1 MSIKACCS
9 YINITINN
17 RVSYRKENKM
27 LKKISSILLA
37 TTMLFT
43 AIGNINIRAEAND
56 DVIDYISP
64 NEAYSNFKD
73 KSFFYKVRYNSVFAG
88 YDLGTYIAWYANL
101 EDYGFKGVKKGFFD
115 EENPDR
121 IVHEVKD
128 EDTGAVVQTYKSM
141 INADARD
148 GQNRDFMNMPTF
160 NLSSLDY
167 GLYNKITKKFVSK
180 KNTPIKFMPERD
192 LSDVAYP
199 EIADGQS
206 KTVRLVCKDKY
217 WMANLSRV
225 GDKYKI
231 KVYLTTYEKSK
242 IEEIKYSYK
251 IAGKEIIK
259 EDAQEKTV
267 EHYDYDGEKIT
278 YKLKEAEIQLDKLTQ
293 YINIDLKKENYPNT
307 NRNGTFK
314 LEIMIDPS
322 FHSDFSS
329 DTIGLKKLNIRG
341 YPLFLSKKPYT
352 KKIEDLFTKQIFANS
367 DSSDNI
373 FSFRKNGGYNVE
385 DQYRY
390 TIDGSDPTID
400 SKELYYFGDAYDKDG
415 QGLPTYNLSINESK
429 NGVGREG
436 ISNQYLE
443 GGKLT
448 IKVRSFR
455 DGQPSSGI
463 FSYELKVNKRSID
476 VATNLKVVKIKFN
489 GQSKSFDLANIGIN
503 RYVFDEN
510 MGIAPLYYDTR
521 AEIKKI
527 NITDTIKEKLKNKK
541 IGRYYPLSISLLDKD
556 GKPADIPNGW
566 ENEQLKDYTKGKPL
580 LTLSLLNLD
589 ENEVE
594 PLKLNNSLKL
604 YEIKDDGN
612 IQEVVDDYNIEL
624 AKYGLKVVSGKLNAK
639 IPIDKPVSKY
649 IMAEENS
656 YTEPVVEDL
665 NKLKT
670 NTNKEIDKLPN
681 LSTEEKTKYK
691 SRVNSAT
698 TKAEVEKIL
707 KEAKDADDK
716 EAKEANDKEANKA
729 EVYSVP
735 VRMLQA
741 HSDTASMGE
750 KALDGNAIVRKK
762 DNKYS
767 YEVAFKGLEFM
778 NMYGHL
784 WGLNIYDSSFTSSK
798 SEARVLK
805 KFMDKNLK
813 GKQMEFP
820 KVYAFDKNSK
830 ENTINIE
837 VYVDAMDAI
846 KNNAQSYDDIVKGAG
861 RQNARLFLDWSKAK
875 KVEDN
880 QGNDSDNQGNDSNE
894 VAKRLAGDD
903 RYETA
908 IKISK
913 DNFKS
918 ADTVVLASG
927 TNSADALAASS
938 LATSKSAPILLTK
951 RKKIGKNVFDEIKR
965 LNANNVIVVGG
976 KVSISEK
983 VVSDLKN
990 KNITV
995 KRLAGDNR
1003 YETSYEIAKELLKSN
1018 KAKEAIIV
1026 NGFKNADA
1034 LSVSSL
1040 ATKENLPILLNDGNR
1055 LSKDI
1060 KNIVGDSNIKK
1071 MYIIGGRA
1079 SLPRR
1084 IEDNIKALD
1093 VEYERLAG
1101 EDRYETSS
1109 KIAKY
1114 AYENSDKVILASGE
1128 NSIDALAA
1136 GVLTKMEKAP
1146 MLLVQKRRIPK
1157 SISNR
1162 IEESKA
1168 KKFLLIGGEKTISD
1182 RVKDKVEGLLK

>member
-1 MSIKACCS
+1 
-9 YINITINN
+9 
-17 RVSYRKENKM
+17 M

-37 TTMLFT
+37 TTMLFAAT
-43 AIGNINIRAEAND
+43 GYINIRAEAND
-56 DVIDYISP
+56 DVIDYIAP
-64 NEAYSNFKD
+64 NEAYSNFAD
-73 KSFFYKVRYNSVFAG
+73 KSFFYKVRYNSVFEG
-88 YDLGTYIAWYANL
+88 EGKDLGTYIAWYANL
-101 EDYGFKGVKKGFFD
+101 EDYGITGVKKGLFD

-121 IVHEVKD
+121 IVHEEKD
-128 EDTGAVVQTYKSM
+128 EDTGVVEQTYKSM
-141 INADARD
+141 INADAQD
-148 GQNRDFMNMPTF
+148 EQNRDFMNISAY
-160 NLSSLDY
+160 NLNSLDY

-180 KNTPIKFMPERD
+180 KNMPIKFMPERE

-217 WMANLSRV
+217 WMAKLSRE

-231 KVYLTTYEKSK
+231 KVYLTTSEKRNR
-242 IEEIKYSYK
+242 EEFNKEEFKYSYK
-251 IAGKEIIK
+251 IANKEIIK

-267 EHYDYDGEKIT
+267 EHYDYDGKKII

-307 NRNGTFK
+307 NHNGTFK
-314 LEIMIDPS
+314 MEVMIDPS
-322 FHSDFSS
+322 FDSDFTS
-329 DTIGLKKLNIRG
+329 DTIGLKKLEITG
-341 YPLFLSKKPYT
+341 YPFGYS
-352 KKIEDLFTKQIFANS
+352 KKIEDLFTEQIFDNS
-367 DSSDNI
+367 DGSENE

-385 DQYRY
+385 DEYRY
-390 TIDGSDPTID
+390 TIDGSEPTIN
-400 SKELYYFGDAYDKDG
+400 SKELYYSGDAYNKDG
-415 QGLPTYNLSINESK
+415 QGMPTYKLSINESK

-436 ISNQYLE
+436 ISNQYLD

-455 DGQPSSGI
+455 DGQPSSKV
-463 FSYELKVNKRSID
+463 FTYDLKVSKRSID
-476 VATNLKVVKIKFN
+476 VASDLKVVKINFN

-503 RYVFDEN
+503 AYVFDN
-510 MGIAPLYYDTR
+510 TGIAPLYYDTR
-521 AEIKKI
+521 AEINKI
-527 NITDTIKEKLKNKK
+527 DIDNTIKEKLKNKK

-556 GKPADIPNGW
+556 GKTADIPNGW
-566 ENEQLKDYTKGKPL
+566 KNEQLESHTKGKPL
-580 LTLSLLNLD
+580 LALSLLKLD

-594 PLKLNNSLKL
+594 PLKLNNNLKL
-604 YEIKDDGN
+604 YEIKDDGS
-612 IQEVVDDYNIEL
+612 IQEVIDDYNAGL
-624 AKYGLKVVSGKLNAK
+624 FKYGLKVVSGKLNAK

-665 NKLKT
+665 NELKT
-670 NTNKEIDKLPN
+670 NTNKEIDKLSN
-681 LSTEEKTKYK
+681 LSNEEKTKYK
-691 SRVNSAT
+691 NRVNSAT

-707 KEAKDADDK
+707 K

-750 KALDGNAIVRKK
+750 KALDGNVIVRKK

-767 YEVAFKGLEFM
+767 YEVSFKGLEFM

-830 ENTINIE
+830 EDTIHIE

-846 KNNAQSYDDIVKGAG
+846 KNNAQSYEDIVKGAG
-861 RQNARLFLDWSKAK
+861 RQNARLVLDWSKAK

-880 QGNDSDNQGNDSNE
+880 QGNDSNE
-894 VAKRLAGDD
+894 VVKRLAGDD

-951 RKKIGKNVFDEIKR
+951 RNEIGKNVFDEIKR

-983 VVSDLKN
+983 VVSDLKD

-1026 NGFKNADA
+1026 NGFKNVDA

-1060 KNIVGDSNIKK
+1060 KNIVEDSNIKK
-1071 MYIIGGRA
+1071 MYIIGGRT

-1093 VEYERLAG
+1093 IEYERLAG

>member
-1 MSIKACCS
+1 
-9 YINITINN
+9 
-17 RVSYRKENKM
+17 M

-43 AIGNINIRAEAND
+43 AIGYINVRAEAND
-56 DVIDYISP
+56 DVIDYIAP
-64 NEAYSNFKD
+64 NEAYSNFAD
-73 KSFFYKVRYNSVFAG
+73 KSFFYKVRYNSVFNG
-88 YDLGTYIAWYANL
+88 RNLGTYIAWYANL
-101 EDYGFKGVKKGFFD
+101 EDYGIPGVKKGLFD

-121 IVHEVKD
+121 IVHEEKD
-128 EDTGAVVQTYKSM
+128 EDTGVVEQTYKSM
-141 INADARD
+141 INADAQD
-148 GQNRDFMNMPTF
+148 EQNRDFMNISAY
-160 NLSSLDY
+160 NLNSLDY

-180 KNTPIKFMPERD
+180 KNTPIKFMPERE

-217 WMANLSRV
+217 WIANLSRE

-231 KVYLTTYEKSK
+231 KVYLTTSEKGK
-242 IEEIKYSYK
+242 TEEFKYSYK
-251 IAGKEIIK
+251 IANKEIIK

-267 EHYDYDGEKIT
+267 EHYDYYGEKII
-278 YKLKEAEIQLDKLTQ
+278 YKLKEAEIQLDRLTQ
-293 YINIDLKKENYPNT
+293 YINIDLNKENYSNT
-307 NRNGTFK
+307 NHNGTFK
-314 LEIMIDPS
+314 MEVMIDPS
-322 FHSDFSS
+322 FDSDFTS
-329 DTIGLKKLNIRG
+329 DTIGLKKLEITG
-341 YPLFLSKKPYT
+341 YPFGYS
-352 KKIEDLFTKQIFANS
+352 KKIEDLFTEQIFDNS
-367 DSSDNI
+367 DGSENE

-385 DQYRY
+385 DEYRY
-390 TIDGSDPTID
+390 TIDGSEPTIN
-400 SKELYYFGDAYDKDG
+400 SKELYYSGDAYNKDG
-415 QGLPTYNLSINESK
+415 QGMPTYKLSINESK

-436 ISNQYLE
+436 ISNQYLD

-455 DGQPSSGI
+455 DGQPSSKV
-463 FSYELKVNKRSID
+463 FTYDLKVSKRSID
-476 VATNLKVVKIKFN
+476 VASDLKVVKIKFN

-503 RYVFDEN
+503 AYVFDN
-510 MGIAPLYYDTR
+510 TGIAPLYYDTR
-521 AEIKKI
+521 AEINKI
-527 NITDTIKEKLKNKK
+527 DIDNTIKEKLKNKK

-556 GKPADIPNGW
+556 GKTADIPNGW
-566 ENEQLKDYTKGKPL
+566 KNEQLESHTKGKPL
-580 LTLSLLNLD
+580 LALSLLKLD

-594 PLKLNNSLKL
+594 PLKLNNNLKL
-604 YEIKDDGN
+604 YEIKDDGS
-612 IQEVVDDYNIEL
+612 IQEVIDDYNAGL
-624 AKYGLKVVSGKLNAK
+624 FKYGLKVVSGKLNAK

-665 NKLKT
+665 NELKT
-670 NTNKEIDKLPN
+670 NTNKEIDKLSN
-681 LSTEEKTKYK
+681 LSNEEKTKYK
-691 SRVNSAT
+691 NRVNSAT

-707 KEAKDADDK
+707 K

-750 KALDGNAIVRKK
+750 KALDGNVIVRKK

-767 YEVAFKGLEFM
+767 YEVSFKGLEFM

-830 ENTINIE
+830 EDTIHIE

-846 KNNAQSYDDIVKGAG
+846 KNNAQSYEDIVKGAG
-861 RQNARLFLDWSKAK
+861 RQNARLVLDWSKAK

-880 QGNDSDNQGNDSNE
+880 QGNDSNE
-894 VAKRLAGDD
+894 VVKRLAGDD

-951 RKKIGKNVFDEIKR
+951 RNEIGKNVFDEIKR

-983 VVSDLKN
+983 VVSDLKD

-1026 NGFKNADA
+1026 NGFKNVDA

-1060 KNIVGDSNIKK
+1060 KNIVEDSNIKK
-1071 MYIIGGRA
+1071 MYIIGGRT

-1093 VEYERLAG
+1093 IEYERLAG

>member
-1 MSIKACCS
+1 
-9 YINITINN
+9 
-17 RVSYRKENKM
+17 M

-43 AIGNINIRAEAND
+43 ATGYINIRAEAND
-56 DVIDYISP
+56 DVIDYIAP
-64 NEAYSNFKD
+64 NEAYSNFAD
-73 KSFFYKVRYNSVFAG
+73 KSFFYKVRYNSVFEG
-88 YDLGTYIAWYANL
+88 EGKDLGTYIAWYANL
-101 EDYGFKGVKKGFFD
+101 EDYGITGVKKGLFD

-121 IVHEVKD
+121 IVHEEKD
-128 EDTGAVVQTYKSM
+128 EDTGVVEQTYKSM
-141 INADARD
+141 INADAQD
-148 GQNRDFMNMPTF
+148 EQNRDFMNISAY
-160 NLSSLDY
+160 NLNSLDY

-180 KNTPIKFMPERD
+180 KNMPIKFMPERE

-217 WMANLSRV
+217 WMAKLSRE

-231 KVYLTTYEKSK
+231 KVYLTTSEKRNR
-242 IEEIKYSYK
+242 EEFNKEEFKYSYK
-251 IAGKEIIK
+251 IANKEIIK

-267 EHYDYDGEKIT
+267 EHYDYDGKKII

-293 YINIDLKKENYPNT
+293 YINIDLNKENYPNT
-307 NRNGTFK
+307 NHNGTFK
-314 LEIMIDPS
+314 MEVMIDPS
-322 FHSDFSS
+322 FDSDFSS
-329 DTIGLKKLNIRG
+329 DTIGLKKLTIMG
-341 YPLFLSKKPYT
+341 YPFGYS
-352 KKIEDLFTKQIFANS
+352 KKIEDLFTKQIFDNS
-367 DSSDNI
+367 DGSHNK

-385 DQYRY
+385 DEYRY
-390 TIDGSDPTID
+390 TIDGSEPTIN

-415 QGLPTYNLSINESK
+415 QGLPTYNLFINESE

-436 ISNQYLE
+436 ISNQYLD

-455 DGQPSSGI
+455 DGQPSSKV
-463 FSYELKVNKRSID
+463 FTYDLKVSKRSID
-476 VATNLKVVKIKFN
+476 VASDLKVVKIKFN

-503 RYVFDEN
+503 SYVFDN
-510 MGIAPLYYDTR
+510 AGIAPLYYDTR
-521 AEIKKI
+521 AEINKI
-527 NITDTIKEKLKNKK
+527 DIDNTIKEKLKNKK

-556 GKPADIPNGW
+556 GKTADIPNGW
-566 ENEQLKDYTKGKPL
+566 KNEQLKTYTKGKPL
-580 LTLSLLNLD
+580 LALSLLKLD

-594 PLKLNNSLKL
+594 PLKLNNNLKL
-604 YEIKDDGN
+604 YEIKDDGS
-612 IQEVVDDYNIEL
+612 IQEVVDDYNKGL
-624 AKYGLKVVSGKLNAK
+624 AKYGLKVVSGKLNAR

-649 IMAEENS
+649 IIAEENS

-665 NKLKT
+665 NELKT
-670 NTNKEIDKLPN
+670 NTNKEIDKLSN
-681 LSTEEKTKYK
+681 LSNEEKTKYK
-691 SRVNSAT
+691 NRVNSAT

-707 KEAKDADDK
+707 K

-750 KALDGNAIVRKK
+750 KALDGNVIVRKK

-767 YEVAFKGLEFM
+767 YEVSFKGLEFM

-830 ENTINIE
+830 EDTINIE

-861 RQNARLFLDWSKAK
+861 RQNARLVLDWSKAK
-875 KVEDN
+875 KVD
-880 QGNDSDNQGNDSNE
+880 DNQGNDSNE
-894 VAKRLAGDD
+894 VVKRLAGDD

-951 RKKIGKNVFDEIKR
+951 RNEIGKNVFDEIKR

-983 VVSDLKN
+983 VVSDLKD

-1018 KAKEAIIV
+1018 KAKEVIIV
-1026 NGFKNADA
+1026 NGFKNVDA

-1060 KNIVGDSNIKK
+1060 KNIVEDSNIKK
-1071 MYIIGGRA
+1071 MYIIGGRT

-1093 VEYERLAG
+1093 IEYERLAG

>member
-1 MSIKACCS
+1 
-9 YINITINN
+9 
-17 RVSYRKENKM
+17 M

-43 AIGNINIRAEAND
+43 ATGYINIRVEAND
-56 DVIDYISP
+56 DVIDYIAP
-64 NEAYSNFKD
+64 NEAYSNFAD
-73 KSFFYKVRYNSVFAG
+73 KSFFYKVRYNSVFNG
-88 YDLGTYIAWYANL
+88 RNLGTYIAWYANL
-101 EDYGFKGVKKGFFD
+101 EDYGIPGVKKGLFD

-121 IVHEVKD
+121 IVHEERD
-128 EDTGAVVQTYKSM
+128 EDTGVVEQTYKSM
-141 INADARD
+141 INADAQD
-148 GQNRDFMNMPTF
+148 EQNRDFMNISAY
-160 NLSSLDY
+160 NLNSLDY

-180 KNTPIKFMPERD
+180 KNMPIKFMPERE

-217 WMANLSRV
+217 WMAKLSRE

-231 KVYLTTYEKSK
+231 KVYLTTSEKGK
-242 IEEIKYSYK
+242 TEEFKYSYK
-251 IAGKEIIK
+251 IANKEIIK

-267 EHYDYDGEKIT
+267 EHYDYDGEKII

-293 YINIDLKKENYPNT
+293 YINIDLNKENYPNT
-307 NRNGTFK
+307 NHNGTFK
-314 LEIMIDPS
+314 MEVMIDPS
-322 FHSDFSS
+322 FDSDFTS
-329 DTIGLKKLNIRG
+329 DTIGLKKLKITG
-341 YPLFLSKKPYT
+341 YPFGYS
-352 KKIEDLFTKQIFANS
+352 KKIEDLFTEQIFDNS
-367 DSSDNI
+367 DGSENE

-385 DQYRY
+385 DEYRY
-390 TIDGSDPTID
+390 TIDGSEPTIN
-400 SKELYYFGDAYDKDG
+400 SKELYYFGDAYNKDG
-415 QGLPTYNLSINESK
+415 QGMPTYKLSINESK

-436 ISNQYLE
+436 ISNQYLD

-455 DGQPSSGI
+455 DGQPSSKV
-463 FSYELKVNKRSID
+463 FTYDLKVSKRSID
-476 VATNLKVVKIKFN
+476 VASDLKVVKIKFN

-503 RYVFDEN
+503 AYVFDN
-510 MGIAPLYYDTR
+510 TGIAPLYYDTR
-521 AEIKKI
+521 AEINKI
-527 NITDTIKEKLKNKK
+527 DIDNTIKEKLKNKK

-556 GKPADIPNGW
+556 GKTADIPNGW
-566 ENEQLKDYTKGKPL
+566 KNEQLESHTKGKPL
-580 LTLSLLNLD
+580 LALSLLKLD

-594 PLKLNNSLKL
+594 PLKLNNNLKL
-604 YEIKDDGN
+604 YEIKDDGS
-612 IQEVVDDYNIEL
+612 IQEVIDDYNAGL
-624 AKYGLKVVSGKLNAK
+624 FKYGLKVVSGKLNAK

-665 NKLKT
+665 NELKT
-670 NTNKEIDKLPN
+670 NTNKEIDKLSN
-681 LSTEEKTKYK
+681 LSNEEKTKYK
-691 SRVNSAT
+691 NRVNSAT

-707 KEAKDADDK
+707 K

-750 KALDGNAIVRKK
+750 KALDGNVIVRKK

-767 YEVAFKGLEFM
+767 YEVSFKGLEFM

-830 ENTINIE
+830 EDTIHIE

-861 RQNARLFLDWSKAK
+861 RQNARLVLDWSKAK
-875 KVEDN
+875 KVD
-880 QGNDSDNQGNDSNE
+880 DNQGNDSNE
-894 VAKRLAGDD
+894 VVKRLAGDD

-951 RKKIGKNVFDEIKR
+951 RNEIGKNVFDEIKR

-1026 NGFKNADA
+1026 NGFKNVDA

-1060 KNIVGDSNIKK
+1060 KNIVEDSNIKK
-1071 MYIIGGRA
+1071 MYIIGGRT

-1093 VEYERLAG
+1093 IEYERLAG

-1114 AYENSDKVILASGE
+1114 AYENSDKAILASGE

>member
-1 MSIKACCS
+1 MFKF
-9 YINITINN
+9 
-17 RVSYRKENKM
+17 
-27 LKKISSILLA
+27 KKIASSVLA
-37 TTMLFT
+37 TVLFFSGSIVSF
-43 AIGNINIRAEAND
+43 ADEGDNK
-56 DVIDYISP
+56 IDFLIPQY
-64 NEAYSNFKD
+64 AYSNLKD
-73 KSFFYKVRYNSVFAG
+73 KSFFHEVRPKYRALIESTVFNYNLPTYITKMTFGDKAIPLIVGDDVSGKKDVFSQETLITPLMGDQVDVEYGIYNNIQKKFISKKTTRVNFMEDTEDLPMDSEYPNFSEGESKVARFVDGSNYWLGTVKKENGGYKVTIEV
-88 YDLGTYIAWYANL
+88 D
-101 EDYGFKGVKKGFFD
+101 VKSKHDKNMG
-115 EENPDR
+115 
-121 IVHEVKD
+121 
-128 EDTGAVVQTYKSM
+128 
-141 INADARD
+141 
-148 GQNRDFMNMPTF
+148 MNM
-160 NLSSLDY
+160 NMDY
-167 GLYNKITKKFVSK
+167 YKGGEKLE
-180 KNTPIKFMPERD
+180 P
-192 LSDVAYP
+192 
-199 EIADGQS
+199 
-206 KTVRLVCKDKY
+206 KD
-217 WMANLSRV
+217 
-225 GDKYKI
+225 
-231 KVYLTTYEKSK
+231 
-242 IEEIKYSYK
+242 
-251 IAGKEIIK
+251 IK
-259 EDAQEKTV
+259 EDV
-267 EHYDYDGEKIT
+267 ETDSWFGGKFKASTGKIELVI
-278 YKLKEAEIQLDKLTQ
+278 KNLRDPIEITRKV
-293 YINIDLKKENYPNT
+293 T
-307 NRNGTFK
+307 NRNNEPWGESK
-314 LEIMIDPS
+314 LNLRIDPS
-322 FHSDFSS
+322 FDEKSFKEDSILMES
-329 DTIGLKKLNIRG
+329 KSIRG
-341 YPLFLSKKPYT
+341 FPYEDKMIDSGHEYFLENKFNNGPNTISM
-352 KKIEDLFTKQIFANS
+352 
-367 DSSDNI
+367 
-373 FSFRKNGGYNVE
+373 SFMKESGYNYK
-385 DQYRY
+385 DIYKY
-390 TIDGSDPTID
+390 TIDGTEPT
-400 SKELYYFGDAYDKDG
+400 L
-415 QGLPTYNLSINESK
+415 ESK
-429 NGVGREG
+429 VLKTNGAFKTLE
-436 ISNQYLE
+436 ISSDQGEIEELGTELIYGKYPD
-443 GGKLT
+443 GGKLK
-448 IKVRSFR
+448 IKIKSFR
-455 DGQPSSGI
+455 DGKPNSKTFVHTLTLDKLNVSSLEKEISLNGVKHI
-463 FSYELKVNKRSID
+463 SRIGVYENLFMKSIERTIYADTSID
-476 VATNLKVVKIKFN
+476 IKNINLDEKI
-489 GQSKSFDLANIGIN
+489 
-503 RYVFDEN
+503 
-510 MGIAPLYYDTR
+510 
-521 AEIKKI
+521 IKKI
-527 NITDTIKEKLKNKK
+527 NAKNIGRIYPVQISLVDSAGQAAEIPFGWNNEYINQKAEGKPILFTMIETLTENELKPIK
-541 IGRYYPLSISLLDKD
+541 IGNGNEISIYEVSES
-556 GKPADIPNGW
+556 GDI
-566 ENEQLKDYTKGKPL
+566 EK
-580 LTLSLLNLD
+580 
-589 ENEVE
+589 VE
-594 PLKLNNSLKL
+594 A
-604 YEIKDDGN
+604 EIKVVNKSIN
-612 IQEVVDDYNIEL
+612 I
-624 AKYGLKVVSGKLNAK
+624 KLPTK
-639 IPIDKPVSKY
+639 KPTSKY
-649 IMAEENS
+649 IIAEENS
-656 YTEPVVEDL
+656 YDKELDESKTTAKSEIDKLSKLSNEEKTKYKNRVNNATTKAEVEKILKEAKEANDKTVIEDL
-665 NKLKT
+665 DKLKT
-670 NTNKEIDKLPN
+670 DTNKEIDKLSK
-681 LSTEEKTKYK
+681 LSNEEKTKYK
-691 SRVNSAT
+691 NRVNSAT

-707 KEAKDADDK
+707 KEAR
-716 EAKEANDKEANKA
+716 EANDKEANKA
-729 EVYSVP
+729 EVYAVP
-735 VRMLQA
+735 ARMLQA

-750 KALDGNAIVRKK
+750 KALDGNVIVRKK

-767 YEVAFKGLEFM
+767 YEVTFKGLEFM

-830 ENTINIE
+830 EDTINIE

-861 RQNARLFLDWSKAK
+861 RQNARLILDWSKAK

-880 QGNDSDNQGNDSNE
+880 QGNDSNE
-894 VAKRLAGDD
+894 VVKRLAGDD

-951 RKKIGKNVFDEIKR
+951 RNEIGKNVFDEIKR

-1026 NGFKNADA
+1026 NGFKNVDA

-1071 MYIIGGRA
+1071 MYIIGGRT

-1093 VEYERLAG
+1093 IEYERLAG

>member
-1 MSIKACCS
+1 
-9 YINITINN
+9 
-17 RVSYRKENKM
+17 M

-37 TTMLFT
+37 TTMLLT
-43 AIGNINIRAEAND
+43 AIGYINIRAEAND
-56 DVIDYISP
+56 DVIDYIAP
-64 NEAYSNFKD
+64 NEAYSNFAD
-73 KSFFYKVRYNSVFAG
+73 KSFFYKVRYNSVFKG
-88 YDLGTYIAWYANL
+88 EDLGTYIAWYANL
-101 EDYGFKGVKKGFFD
+101 EDYGITGVKKGLFD

-128 EDTGAVVQTYKSM
+128 EDTGVVEQTYKSM
-141 INADARD
+141 INADAQD
-148 GQNRDFMNMPTF
+148 EQNRDFMNIPIY
-160 NLSSLDY
+160 NLNSLDY

-180 KNTPIKFMPERD
+180 KNMPIKFMPEKD
-192 LSDVAYP
+192 LSDIAYP

-217 WMANLSRV
+217 WMAKLSRE

-231 KVYLTTYEKSK
+231 KVYLTTSEKRNK
-242 IEEIKYSYK
+242 EEFNEEEFKYSYK
-251 IAGKEIIK
+251 IANKEIIK

-267 EHYDYDGEKIT
+267 EHYDYDGKKII
-278 YKLKEAEIQLDKLTQ
+278 YKLKEAEIRLDRLTQ

-307 NRNGTFK
+307 NHNGTFK
-314 LEIMIDPS
+314 MEVMIDPS
-322 FHSDFSS
+322 FDSDFSS
-329 DTIGLKKLNIRG
+329 DTIGLKKLTIMG
-341 YPLFLSKKPYT
+341 YPFGYS
-352 KKIEDLFTKQIFANS
+352 KKIEDLFTKQIFDNS
-367 DSSDNI
+367 YGSHNT

-385 DQYRY
+385 DEYRY
-390 TIDGSDPTID
+390 TIDGSDPTTD

-415 QGLPTYNLSINESK
+415 QGMPTYNLFINESK

-455 DGQPSSGI
+455 DGQPSSKV
-463 FSYELKVNKRSID
+463 FTYDLKVSKRSID

-503 RYVFDEN
+503 YYVFDETG
-510 MGIAPLYYDTR
+510 GIAPLYYDTR

-527 NITDTIKEKLKNKK
+527 DITDTIKEKLKNKK

-556 GKPADIPNGW
+556 GKTADIPNGW
-566 ENEQLKDYTKGKPL
+566 ENEQLKPYTKGKPL
-580 LTLSLLNLD
+580 LALSLLKLD

-612 IQEVVDDYNIEL
+612 IQEVVDDYNKGL
-624 AKYGLKVVSGKLNAK
+624 AKYGLKVVSGKLNAR

-665 NKLKT
+665 NELKT
-670 NTNKEIDKLPN
+670 NTNKEIDKLSN
-681 LSTEEKTKYK
+681 LSNEEKTKYK
-691 SRVNSAT
+691 NRVNSAT
-698 TKAEVEKIL
+698 TKADIEKIL
-707 KEAKDADDK
+707 K

-735 VRMLQA
+735 ARMLQA

-750 KALDGNAIVRKK
+750 KALDGNVIVRKK

-767 YEVAFKGLEFM
+767 YEVTFKGLEFM

-861 RQNARLFLDWSKAK
+861 RQNARLVLDWSKAK
-875 KVEDN
+875 KVD
-880 QGNDSDNQGNDSNE
+880 DNQGNDSNE
-894 VAKRLAGDD
+894 VVKRLAGDD

-951 RKKIGKNVFDEIKR
+951 RNEIGKNVFDEIKR

-995 KRLAGDNR
+995 KRLAGDSR

-1026 NGFKNADA
+1026 NGFKNVDA

-1071 MYIIGGRA
+1071 MYIIGGRT
-1079 SLPRR
+1079 SLPRK

-1093 VEYERLAG
+1093 IEYERLAG

>member
-1 MSIKACCS
+1 
-9 YINITINN
+9 
-17 RVSYRKENKM
+17 M
-27 LKKISSILLA
+27 LKKISSILLT

-43 AIGNINIRAEAND
+43 AIGYINIRAEAND
-56 DVIDYISP
+56 DVIDYIAP
-64 NEAYSNFKD
+64 NEAYSNFAD
-73 KSFFYKVRYNSVFAG
+73 KSFFYKVRYNSVFKG
-88 YDLGTYIAWYANL
+88 EGKDLGTYIAWYANL
-101 EDYGFKGVKKGFFD
+101 EDYGITGVKKGLFD

-121 IVHEVKD
+121 IVHEEKD
-128 EDTGAVVQTYKSM
+128 EDTGVVEQTYKSM
-141 INADARD
+141 INADAQD
-148 GQNRDFMNMPTF
+148 EQNRDFMNISMY
-160 NLSSLDY
+160 NLNSLDY
-167 GLYNKITKKFVSK
+167 GFYNKITKKFVSK
-180 KNTPIKFMPERD
+180 KNMPIKFMPERE

-217 WMANLSRV
+217 WMAKLSRE
-225 GDKYKI
+225 GEKYKI
-231 KVYLTTYEKSK
+231 KVYLTTSEKGK
-242 IEEIKYSYK
+242 TGEFKYSYK
-251 IAGKEIIK
+251 IANKEIIK

-267 EHYDYDGEKIT
+267 EHYDYDGEKII
-278 YKLKEAEIQLDKLTQ
+278 YKLKEAEIQLDSLTQ
-293 YINIDLKKENYPNT
+293 YINIDLNKENYPNT
-307 NRNGTFK
+307 NHNGTFK
-314 LEIMIDPS
+314 MEVMIDPS
-322 FHSDFSS
+322 FDSDFSS
-329 DTIGLKKLNIRG
+329 DTMGLKKLVITG
-341 YPLFLSKKPYT
+341 YPFGYS
-352 KKIEDLFTKQIFANS
+352 KKIEDLFTKQIFENS
-367 DSSDNI
+367 FSSENE

-385 DQYRY
+385 DEYRY
-390 TIDGSDPTID
+390 TIDGSEPTIN

-415 QGLPTYNLSINESK
+415 QGMPTYKLSINESK

-436 ISNQYLE
+436 ISNQYLD

-455 DGQPSSGI
+455 DGQPSSKV
-463 FSYELKVNKRSID
+463 FTYDLKVSKRSND

-503 RYVFDEN
+503 YYVFDEGG
-510 MGIAPLYYDTR
+510 GIAPLYYDTR

-527 NITDTIKEKLKNKK
+527 DIDNTIKEKLKNKK

-556 GKPADIPNGW
+556 GKAADIPNGW
-566 ENEQLKDYTKGKPL
+566 KNEQLKSHTKGKPL
-580 LTLSLLNLD
+580 LALSLLKLD

-594 PLKLNNSLKL
+594 PLKLNNTLKL
-604 YEIKDDGN
+604 YEIKDDGS
-612 IQEVVDDYNIEL
+612 IQEVIDDYN
-624 AKYGLKVVSGKLNAK
+624 AGPFKYGLKVVSGKLNAK
-639 IPIDKPVSKY
+639 IPIDKPVSRY

-665 NKLKT
+665 NELKT
-670 NTNKEIDKLPN
+670 NTNKEIDKLSN
-681 LSTEEKTKYK
+681 LSNEEKTKYK
-691 SRVNSAT
+691 NRVNSAT
-698 TKAEVEKIL
+698 TKADIEKIL
-707 KEAKDADDK
+707 K

-750 KALDGNAIVRKK
+750 KALEGNVIVRKK

-767 YEVAFKGLEFM
+767 YEVTFKGLEFM

-830 ENTINIE
+830 EDTIHIE

-861 RQNARLFLDWSKAK
+861 RQNARLVLDWSKAK

-880 QGNDSDNQGNDSNE
+880 QGNDSNE
-894 VAKRLAGDD
+894 VVKRLAGDD

-951 RKKIGKNVFDEIKR
+951 RNEIGKNVFDEIKR

-983 VVSDLKN
+983 VVSDLKD

-1026 NGFKNADA
+1026 NGFKNVDA

-1071 MYIIGGRA
+1071 MYIIGGRT

-1093 VEYERLAG
+1093 IEYERLAG

-1114 AYENSDKVILASGE
+1114 AYENSDKAILASGE

>member
-1 MSIKACCS
+1 
-9 YINITINN
+9 
-17 RVSYRKENKM
+17 M

-43 AIGNINIRAEAND
+43 AIGYINVRAEAND
-56 DVIDYISP
+56 DVIDYIAP
-64 NEAYSNFKD
+64 NEAYSNFAD
-73 KSFFYKVRYNSVFAG
+73 KSFFYKVRYNSVFNG
-88 YDLGTYIAWYANL
+88 RNLGTYIAWYANL
-101 EDYGFKGVKKGFFD
+101 EDYGIPGVKKGLFD

-121 IVHEVKD
+121 IVHEEKD
-128 EDTGAVVQTYKSM
+128 EDTGVVEQTYKSM
-141 INADARD
+141 INADAQD
-148 GQNRDFMNMPTF
+148 EQNRDFMNISAY
-160 NLSSLDY
+160 NLNSLDY

-180 KNTPIKFMPERD
+180 KNTPIKFMPERE

-217 WMANLSRV
+217 WMAKLSRE

-231 KVYLTTYEKSK
+231 KVYLTTSEKGK
-242 IEEIKYSYK
+242 TEEFKYSYK
-251 IAGKEIIK
+251 IANKEIIK

-267 EHYDYDGEKIT
+267 EHYDYYGEKII
-278 YKLKEAEIQLDKLTQ
+278 YKLKEAEIQLDRLTQ
-293 YINIDLKKENYPNT
+293 YINIDLNKENYSNT
-307 NRNGTFK
+307 NHNGTFK
-314 LEIMIDPS
+314 MEVMIDPS
-322 FHSDFSS
+322 FDSDFTS
-329 DTIGLKKLNIRG
+329 DTIGLKKLEITG
-341 YPLFLSKKPYT
+341 YPFGYS
-352 KKIEDLFTKQIFANS
+352 KKIEDLFTEQIFDNS
-367 DSSDNI
+367 DGSENE

-385 DQYRY
+385 DEYRY
-390 TIDGSDPTID
+390 TIDGSEPTIN
-400 SKELYYFGDAYDKDG
+400 SKELYYSGDAYNKDG
-415 QGLPTYNLSINESK
+415 QGMPTYKLSINESK

-436 ISNQYLE
+436 ISNQYLD

-455 DGQPSSGI
+455 DGQPSSKV
-463 FSYELKVNKRSID
+463 FTYDLKVSKRSID
-476 VATNLKVVKIKFN
+476 VTSDLKVVKIKFN

-503 RYVFDEN
+503 SYVFDN
-510 MGIAPLYYDTR
+510 FGSAPLYYDTR

-527 NITDTIKEKLKNKK
+527 DITDTIKEKLKNKK

-556 GKPADIPNGW
+556 GKTADIPNGW
-566 ENEQLKDYTKGKPL
+566 KNEQLESHTKGKPL
-580 LTLSLLNLD
+580 LALSLLKLD

-594 PLKLNNSLKL
+594 PLKLNNNLKL
-604 YEIKDDGN
+604 YEIKDDGS
-612 IQEVVDDYNIEL
+612 IQEVIDDYNAGL
-624 AKYGLKVVSGKLNAK
+624 FKYGLKVVSGKLNAK

-665 NKLKT
+665 NELKT
-670 NTNKEIDKLPN
+670 NTNKEIDKLSN
-681 LSTEEKTKYK
+681 LSNEEKSKYK
-691 SRVNSAT
+691 NRVNSAT

-707 KEAKDADDK
+707 K

-750 KALDGNAIVRKK
+750 KALDGNVIVRKK

-767 YEVAFKGLEFM
+767 YEVSFKGLEFM

-830 ENTINIE
+830 EDTIHIE

-846 KNNAQSYDDIVKGAG
+846 KNNAQSYEDIVKGAG
-861 RQNARLFLDWSKAK
+861 RQNARLVLDWSKAK

-880 QGNDSDNQGNDSNE
+880 QGNDSNE
-894 VAKRLAGDD
+894 VVKRLAGDD

-951 RKKIGKNVFDEIKR
+951 RNEIGKNVFDEIKR

-983 VVSDLKN
+983 VVSDLKD

-1026 NGFKNADA
+1026 NGFKNVDA

-1060 KNIVGDSNIKK
+1060 KNIVEDSNIKK
-1071 MYIIGGRA
+1071 MYIIGGRT

-1093 VEYERLAG
+1093 IEYERLAG

>member
-1 MSIKACCS
+1 
-9 YINITINN
+9 
-17 RVSYRKENKM
+17 M

-43 AIGNINIRAEAND
+43 ATGYINIRAEAND
-56 DVIDYISP
+56 DVIDYIAP
-64 NEAYSNFKD
+64 NEAYSNFAD
-73 KSFFYKVRYNSVFAG
+73 KSFFYKVRYNSVFEG
-88 YDLGTYIAWYANL
+88 EGKDLGTYIAWYANL
-101 EDYGFKGVKKGFFD
+101 EDYGITGVKKGLFD

-121 IVHEVKD
+121 IVHEEKD
-128 EDTGAVVQTYKSM
+128 EDTGVVEQTYKSM
-141 INADARD
+141 INADAQD
-148 GQNRDFMNMPTF
+148 EQNRDFMNISAY
-160 NLSSLDY
+160 NLNSLDY

-180 KNTPIKFMPERD
+180 KNTPIKFMPERE

-217 WMANLSRV
+217 WMAKLSRE

-231 KVYLTTYEKSK
+231 KVYLTTSEKRNR
-242 IEEIKYSYK
+242 EEFNKEEFKYSYK
-251 IAGKEIIK
+251 IANKEIIK

-267 EHYDYDGEKIT
+267 EHYDYDGKKII
-278 YKLKEAEIQLDKLTQ
+278 YKLKEAEIQLDRLTQ
-293 YINIDLKKENYPNT
+293 YINIDLNKENYPNT
-307 NRNGTFK
+307 NHNGTFK
-314 LEIMIDPS
+314 MEVMIDPS
-322 FHSDFSS
+322 FDSDFSS
-329 DTIGLKKLNIRG
+329 DTIGLKKLEITG
-341 YPLFLSKKPYT
+341 YPFGYS
-352 KKIEDLFTKQIFANS
+352 KKIEDLFTEQIFDNS
-367 DSSDNI
+367 DGSENE

-385 DQYRY
+385 DEYRY
-390 TIDGSDPTID
+390 TIDGSEPTIN
-400 SKELYYFGDAYDKDG
+400 SKELYYSGDAYNKDG
-415 QGLPTYNLSINESK
+415 QGMPTYKLSINESK

-436 ISNQYLE
+436 ISNQYLD

-455 DGQPSSGI
+455 DGQPSSKV
-463 FSYELKVNKRSID
+463 FTYDLKVSKRSID
-476 VATNLKVVKIKFN
+476 VASDLKVVKIKFN

-503 RYVFDEN
+503 AYVFDN
-510 MGIAPLYYDTR
+510 TGIAPLYYDTR
-521 AEIKKI
+521 AEINKI
-527 NITDTIKEKLKNKK
+527 DIDNTIKEKLKNKK

-556 GKPADIPNGW
+556 GKTADIPNGW
-566 ENEQLKDYTKGKPL
+566 KNEQLESHTKGKPL
-580 LTLSLLNLD
+580 LALSLLKLD

-594 PLKLNNSLKL
+594 PLKLNNTLKL
-604 YEIKDDGN
+604 YEIKDDGS
-612 IQEVVDDYNIEL
+612 IQEVIDDYN
-624 AKYGLKVVSGKLNAK
+624 AGPFKYGLRVVSGKLNAK

-649 IMAEENS
+649 IIAEENS

-665 NKLKT
+665 NELKT
-670 NTNKEIDKLPN
+670 NTNKEIDKLSN
-681 LSTEEKTKYK
+681 LSNEEKTKYK
-691 SRVNSAT
+691 NRVNSAT
-698 TKAEVEKIL
+698 TKADIEKIL
-707 KEAKDADDK
+707 K

-750 KALDGNAIVRKK
+750 KALDGNVIVRKK

-767 YEVAFKGLEFM
+767 YEVSFKGLEFM

-830 ENTINIE
+830 EDTINIE

-861 RQNARLFLDWSKAK
+861 RQNARLVLDWSKAK

-880 QGNDSDNQGNDSNE
+880 QGNDSNE
-894 VAKRLAGDD
+894 VVKRLAGDD

-918 ADTVVLASG
+918 SDTVVLASG

-951 RKKIGKNVFDEIKR
+951 RNEIGKNVFDEIKR

-983 VVSDLKN
+983 VVSDLKD

-1026 NGFKNADA
+1026 NGFKNVDA

-1071 MYIIGGRA
+1071 MYIIGGRT

-1093 VEYERLAG
+1093 IEYERLAG

>member
-1 MSIKACCS
+1 
-9 YINITINN
+9 
-17 RVSYRKENKM
+17 M

-43 AIGNINIRAEAND
+43 AIGYINVRAEAND
-56 DVIDYISP
+56 DVIDYIAP
-64 NEAYSNFKD
+64 NEAYSNFAD
-73 KSFFYKVRYNSVFAG
+73 KSFFYKVRYNSVFNG
-88 YDLGTYIAWYANL
+88 RNLGTYIAWYANL
-101 EDYGFKGVKKGFFD
+101 EDYGIPGVKKGLFD

-121 IVHEVKD
+121 IVHEEKD
-128 EDTGAVVQTYKSM
+128 EDTGVVEQTYKSM
-141 INADARD
+141 INADAQD
-148 GQNRDFMNMPTF
+148 EQNRDFMNISAY
-160 NLSSLDY
+160 NLNSLDY

-180 KNTPIKFMPERD
+180 KNTPIKFMPERE

-217 WMANLSRV
+217 WMAKLSRE

-231 KVYLTTYEKSK
+231 KVYLTTSEKGK
-242 IEEIKYSYK
+242 TEEFKYSYK
-251 IAGKEIIK
+251 IANKEIIK

-267 EHYDYDGEKIT
+267 EHYDYYGEKII
-278 YKLKEAEIQLDKLTQ
+278 YKLKEAEIQLDRLTQ
-293 YINIDLKKENYPNT
+293 YINIDLNKENYSNT
-307 NRNGTFK
+307 NHNGTFK
-314 LEIMIDPS
+314 MEVMIDPS
-322 FHSDFSS
+322 FDSDFTS
-329 DTIGLKKLNIRG
+329 DTIGLKKLEITG
-341 YPLFLSKKPYT
+341 YPFGYS
-352 KKIEDLFTKQIFANS
+352 KKIEDLFTEQIFDNS
-367 DSSDNI
+367 DGSENE

-385 DQYRY
+385 DEYRY
-390 TIDGSDPTID
+390 TIDGSEPTIN
-400 SKELYYFGDAYDKDG
+400 SKELYYSGDAYNKDG
-415 QGLPTYNLSINESK
+415 QGMPTYKLSINESK

-436 ISNQYLE
+436 ISNQYLD

-455 DGQPSSGI
+455 DGQPSSKV
-463 FSYELKVNKRSID
+463 FTYDLKVSKRSID
-476 VATNLKVVKIKFN
+476 VASDLKVVKIKFN

-503 RYVFDEN
+503 AYVFDN
-510 MGIAPLYYDTR
+510 TGIAPLYYDTR
-521 AEIKKI
+521 AEINKI
-527 NITDTIKEKLKNKK
+527 DIDNTIKEKLKNKK
-541 IGRYYPLSISLLDKD
+541 IGRYYPLSINLLDKD
-556 GKPADIPNGW
+556 GKTADIPNGW
-566 ENEQLKDYTKGKPL
+566 KNEQLESHTKGKPL
-580 LTLSLLNLD
+580 LALSLLKLD

-594 PLKLNNSLKL
+594 PLKLNNNLKL
-604 YEIKDDGN
+604 YEIKDDGS
-612 IQEVVDDYNIEL
+612 IQEVIDDYNAGL
-624 AKYGLKVVSGKLNAK
+624 FKYGLKVVSGKLNAK

-665 NKLKT
+665 NELKT
-670 NTNKEIDKLPN
+670 NTNKEIDKLSN
-681 LSTEEKTKYK
+681 LSNEEKTKYK
-691 SRVNSAT
+691 NRVNSAT

-707 KEAKDADDK
+707 K

-750 KALDGNAIVRKK
+750 KALDGNVIVRKK

-767 YEVAFKGLEFM
+767 YEVSFKGLEFM

-830 ENTINIE
+830 EDTIHIE

-846 KNNAQSYDDIVKGAG
+846 KNNAQSYEDIVKGAG
-861 RQNARLFLDWSKAK
+861 RQNARLVLDWSKAK

-880 QGNDSDNQGNDSNE
+880 QGNDSNE
-894 VAKRLAGDD
+894 VVKRLAGDD

-918 ADTVVLASG
+918 ADTVVLASD

-951 RKKIGKNVFDEIKR
+951 RNEIGKNVFDEIKR

-983 VVSDLKN
+983 VVSDLKD

-1026 NGFKNADA
+1026 NGFKNVDA

-1060 KNIVGDSNIKK
+1060 KNIVEDSNIKK
-1071 MYIIGGRA
+1071 MYIIGGRT

-1093 VEYERLAG
+1093 IEYERLAG

>member
-1 MSIKACCS
+1 
-9 YINITINN
+9 
-17 RVSYRKENKM
+17 M

-43 AIGNINIRAEAND
+43 ATGYINIRAEAND
-56 DVIDYISP
+56 DVIDYIAP
-64 NEAYSNFKD
+64 NEAYSNFAD
-73 KSFFYKVRYNSVFAG
+73 KSFFYKVRYNSVFEG
-88 YDLGTYIAWYANL
+88 EGKDLGTYIAWYANL
-101 EDYGFKGVKKGFFD
+101 EDYGITGVKKGLFD

-121 IVHEVKD
+121 IVHEEKD
-128 EDTGAVVQTYKSM
+128 EDTGVVEQTYKSM
-141 INADARD
+141 INADAQD
-148 GQNRDFMNMPTF
+148 EQNRDFMNISAY
-160 NLSSLDY
+160 NLNSLDY

-180 KNTPIKFMPERD
+180 KNMPIKFMPERE

-217 WMANLSRV
+217 WMAKLSRE

-231 KVYLTTYEKSK
+231 KVYLTTSEKGK
-242 IEEIKYSYK
+242 TEEFKYSYK
-251 IAGKEIIK
+251 IANKEIIK

-267 EHYDYDGEKIT
+267 EHYDYDGEKII
-278 YKLKEAEIQLDKLTQ
+278 YKLKEAEIQLDRLTQ

-307 NRNGTFK
+307 NHNGTFK
-314 LEIMIDPS
+314 MEVMIDPS
-322 FHSDFSS
+322 FDSDFSS
-329 DTIGLKKLNIRG
+329 DTIGLKKLTIMG
-341 YPLFLSKKPYT
+341 YPFGYS
-352 KKIEDLFTKQIFANS
+352 KKIEDLFTKQIFDNS
-367 DSSDNI
+367 DGSHNK

-385 DQYRY
+385 DEYRY
-390 TIDGSDPTID
+390 TIDGSDPTIN

-415 QGLPTYNLSINESK
+415 QGLPTYNLFINESK

-436 ISNQYLE
+436 ISNQYLD

-455 DGQPSSGI
+455 DGQPSSKV
-463 FSYELKVNKRSID
+463 FTYDLKVSKRSID
-476 VATNLKVVKIKFN
+476 VASDLKVVKIKFN

-503 RYVFDEN
+503 SYVFDN
-510 MGIAPLYYDTR
+510 TGIAPLYYDTR
-521 AEIKKI
+521 AEINKI
-527 NITDTIKEKLKNKK
+527 DIDNTIKEKLKNKK

-556 GKPADIPNGW
+556 GKTADIPNGW
-566 ENEQLKDYTKGKPL
+566 KNEQLKTYTKGKPL
-580 LTLSLLNLD
+580 LALSLLKLD

-594 PLKLNNSLKL
+594 PLKLNNNLKL
-604 YEIKDDGN
+604 YEIKDDGS
-612 IQEVVDDYNIEL
+612 IQEVIDDYNAGL
-624 AKYGLKVVSGKLNAK
+624 FKYGLKVVSGKLNAK

-665 NKLKT
+665 NELKT
-670 NTNKEIDKLPN
+670 NTNKEIDKLSN
-681 LSTEEKTKYK
+681 LSNEEKTKYK
-691 SRVNSAT
+691 NRVNSAT

-707 KEAKDADDK
+707 K

-750 KALDGNAIVRKK
+750 KALDGNVIVRKK

-767 YEVAFKGLEFM
+767 YEVSFKGLEFM

-830 ENTINIE
+830 EDTINIE

-846 KNNAQSYDDIVKGAG
+846 KNNAQSYDDIVKGTG
-861 RQNARLFLDWSKAK
+861 RQNARLVLDWSKAK
-875 KVEDN
+875 KVD
-880 QGNDSDNQGNDSNE
+880 DNQGNDSNE
-894 VAKRLAGDD
+894 VVKRLAGDD

-951 RKKIGKNVFDEIKR
+951 RNEIGKNVFDEIKR

-983 VVSDLKN
+983 VVSDLKD

-1026 NGFKNADA
+1026 NGFKNVDA

-1060 KNIVGDSNIKK
+1060 KNIVEDSNIKK
-1071 MYIIGGRA
+1071 MYIIGGRT

-1093 VEYERLAG
+1093 IEYERLAG

>member
-1 MSIKACCS
+1 
-9 YINITINN
+9 
-17 RVSYRKENKM
+17 M

-43 AIGNINIRAEAND
+43 AIGYINIRAEAND
-56 DVIDYISP
+56 DVIDYIAP
-64 NEAYSNFKD
+64 NEAYSNFAD
-73 KSFFYKVRYNSVFAG
+73 KSFFYKVRYNSVFEG
-88 YDLGTYIAWYANL
+88 RNLGTYIAWYANL
-101 EDYGFKGVKKGFFD
+101 EDYGIPGVKKGLFD

-128 EDTGAVVQTYKSM
+128 EDTGVVEQTYKSM
-141 INADARD
+141 INADAQD
-148 GQNRDFMNMPTF
+148 EQNRDFMNISMY
-160 NLSSLDY
+160 NLNSLDY

-180 KNTPIKFMPERD
+180 KNMPIKFMPERE

-217 WMANLSRV
+217 WMAKLSRE

-231 KVYLTTYEKSK
+231 KVYLTTSEKGK
-242 IEEIKYSYK
+242 TEEFKYSYK
-251 IAGKEIIK
+251 IANKEIIK

-267 EHYDYDGEKIT
+267 EHYDYDGEKII
-278 YKLKEAEIQLDKLTQ
+278 YKLKEAEIQLDRLTQ

-307 NRNGTFK
+307 NHNGTFK
-314 LEIMIDPS
+314 MEVMIDPS
-322 FHSDFSS
+322 FDSDFSS
-329 DTIGLKKLNIRG
+329 DTIGLKKLTIMG
-341 YPLFLSKKPYT
+341 YPFGYS
-352 KKIEDLFTKQIFANS
+352 KKIEDLFTKQIFDNS
-367 DSSDNI
+367 DGSHNK

-385 DQYRY
+385 DEYRY
-390 TIDGSDPTID
+390 TIDGSEPTIN

-415 QGLPTYNLSINESK
+415 QGLPTYNLFINESK

-436 ISNQYLE
+436 ISNQYLD

-455 DGQPSSGI
+455 DGQPSSKV
-463 FSYELKVNKRSID
+463 FTYDLKVSKRSID
-476 VATNLKVVKIKFN
+476 VASDLKVVKIKFN

-503 RYVFDEN
+503 SYVFDN
-510 MGIAPLYYDTR
+510 TGIAPLYYDTR
-521 AEIKKI
+521 AEINKI
-527 NITDTIKEKLKNKK
+527 DIDNTIKEKLKNKK

-556 GKPADIPNGW
+556 GKTADIPNGW
-566 ENEQLKDYTKGKPL
+566 KNEQLESHTKGKPL
-580 LTLSLLNLD
+580 LALSLLKLD

-594 PLKLNNSLKL
+594 PLKLNNNLKL
-604 YEIKDDGN
+604 DEIKDDGS
-612 IQEVVDDYNIEL
+612 IQEVIDDYNAGL
-624 AKYGLKVVSGKLNAK
+624 FKYGLKVVSGKLNAK

-665 NKLKT
+665 NELKT
-670 NTNKEIDKLPN
+670 NTNKEIDKLSN
-681 LSTEEKTKYK
+681 LSNEEKTKYK
-691 SRVNSAT
+691 NRVNSAT

-707 KEAKDADDK
+707 K

-750 KALDGNAIVRKK
+750 KALDGNVIVRKK

-767 YEVAFKGLEFM
+767 YEVSFKGLEFM

-830 ENTINIE
+830 EDTINIE

-846 KNNAQSYDDIVKGAG
+846 KNNAQSYDDIVKGVG
-861 RQNARLFLDWSKAK
+861 RQNARLVLDWSKAK
-875 KVEDN
+875 KVD
-880 QGNDSDNQGNDSNE
+880 DNQGNDSNE
-894 VAKRLAGDD
+894 VVKRLAGDD

-951 RKKIGKNVFDEIKR
+951 RNEIGKNVFDEIKR

-983 VVSDLKN
+983 VVSDLKD

-1026 NGFKNADA
+1026 NGFKNVDA

-1071 MYIIGGRA
+1071 MYIIGGRT

-1093 VEYERLAG
+1093 IEYERLAG

>member
-1 MSIKACCS
+1 
-9 YINITINN
+9 
-17 RVSYRKENKM
+17 
-27 LKKISSILLA
+27 
-37 TTMLFT
+37 MLFT
-43 AIGNINIRAEAND
+43 AIGYINIRAEAND
-56 DVIDYISP
+56 DVIDYIAP
-64 NEAYSNFKD
+64 NEAYSNFAD
-73 KSFFYKVRYNSVFAG
+73 KSFFYKVRYNSVFEG
-88 YDLGTYIAWYANL
+88 RNLGTYIAWYANL
-101 EDYGFKGVKKGFFD
+101 EDYGIPGVKKGLFD

-128 EDTGAVVQTYKSM
+128 EDTGVVEQTYKSM
-141 INADARD
+141 INADAQD
-148 GQNRDFMNMPTF
+148 EQNRDFMNISMY
-160 NLSSLDY
+160 NLNSLDY

-180 KNTPIKFMPERD
+180 KNMPIKFMPERE

-217 WMANLSRV
+217 WMAKLSRE

-231 KVYLTTYEKSK
+231 KVYLTTSEKGK
-242 IEEIKYSYK
+242 TEEFKYSYK
-251 IAGKEIIK
+251 IANKEIIK

-267 EHYDYDGEKIT
+267 EHYDYDGEKII
-278 YKLKEAEIQLDKLTQ
+278 YKLKEAEIQLDRLTQ

-307 NRNGTFK
+307 NHNGTFK
-314 LEIMIDPS
+314 MEVMIDPS
-322 FHSDFSS
+322 FDSDFSS
-329 DTIGLKKLNIRG
+329 DTIGLKKLTIMG
-341 YPLFLSKKPYT
+341 YPFGYS
-352 KKIEDLFTKQIFANS
+352 KKIEDLFTKQIFDNS
-367 DSSDNI
+367 DGSHNK

-385 DQYRY
+385 DEYRY
-390 TIDGSDPTID
+390 TIDGSEPTIN

-415 QGLPTYNLSINESK
+415 QGLPTYNLFINESK

-436 ISNQYLE
+436 ISNQYLD

-455 DGQPSSGI
+455 DGQPSSKV
-463 FSYELKVNKRSID
+463 FTYDLKVSKRSID
-476 VATNLKVVKIKFN
+476 VASDLKVVKIKFN

-503 RYVFDEN
+503 SYVFDN
-510 MGIAPLYYDTR
+510 TGIAPLYYDTR
-521 AEIKKI
+521 AEINKI
-527 NITDTIKEKLKNKK
+527 DIDNTIKEKLKNKK

-556 GKPADIPNGW
+556 GKTADIPNGW
-566 ENEQLKDYTKGKPL
+566 KNEQLESHTKGKPL
-580 LTLSLLNLD
+580 LALSLLKLD

-594 PLKLNNSLKL
+594 PLKLNNNLKL
-604 YEIKDDGN
+604 YEIKDDGS
-612 IQEVVDDYNIEL
+612 IQEVIDDYNAGL
-624 AKYGLKVVSGKLNAK
+624 FKYGLKVVSGKLNAK

-665 NKLKT
+665 NELKT
-670 NTNKEIDKLPN
+670 NTNKEIDKLSN
-681 LSTEEKTKYK
+681 LSNEEKTKYK
-691 SRVNSAT
+691 NRVNSAT

-707 KEAKDADDK
+707 K

-750 KALDGNAIVRKK
+750 KALDGNVIVRKK

-767 YEVAFKGLEFM
+767 YEVSFKGLEFM

-830 ENTINIE
+830 EDTINIE

-846 KNNAQSYDDIVKGAG
+846 KNNAQSYDDIVKGVG
-861 RQNARLFLDWSKAK
+861 RQNARLVLDWSKAK
-875 KVEDN
+875 KVD
-880 QGNDSDNQGNDSNE
+880 DNQGNDSNE
-894 VAKRLAGDD
+894 VVKRLAGDD

-951 RKKIGKNVFDEIKR
+951 RNEIGKNVFDEIKR

-983 VVSDLKN
+983 VVSDLKD

-1026 NGFKNADA
+1026 NGFKNVDA

-1071 MYIIGGRA
+1071 MYIIGGRT

-1093 VEYERLAG
+1093 IEYERLAG

>member
-1 MSIKACCS
+1 
-9 YINITINN
+9 
-17 RVSYRKENKM
+17 M

-37 TTMLFT
+37 TTMLLT
-43 AIGNINIRAEAND
+43 VTGYINIRAEAND
-56 DVIDYISP
+56 DVIDYIAP
-64 NEAYSNFKD
+64 NEAYSNFAD
-73 KSFFYKVRYNSVFAG
+73 KSFFYKVRYNSVFNG
-88 YDLGTYIAWYANL
+88 RNLGTYIAWYANL
-101 EDYGFKGVKKGFFD
+101 EDYGIPGVKKGLFD

-121 IVHEVKD
+121 IVHEERD
-128 EDTGAVVQTYKSM
+128 EDTGVVEQTYKSM
-141 INADARD
+141 INADAQD
-148 GQNRDFMNMPTF
+148 EQNRDFMNISAY
-160 NLSSLDY
+160 NLNSLDY

-180 KNTPIKFMPERD
+180 KNMPIKFMPERE

-217 WMANLSRV
+217 WMAKLSRE

-231 KVYLTTYEKSK
+231 KVYLTTSEKGK
-242 IEEIKYSYK
+242 TEEFKYSYK
-251 IAGKEIIK
+251 IANKEIIK

-267 EHYDYDGEKIT
+267 EHYDYDGEKII

-293 YINIDLKKENYPNT
+293 YINIDLNKENYPNT
-307 NRNGTFK
+307 NHNGTFK
-314 LEIMIDPS
+314 MEVMIDPS
-322 FHSDFSS
+322 FDSDFTS
-329 DTIGLKKLNIRG
+329 DTIGLKKLKITG
-341 YPLFLSKKPYT
+341 YPFGYS
-352 KKIEDLFTKQIFANS
+352 KKIEDLFTEQIFDNS
-367 DSSDNI
+367 DGSENE

-385 DQYRY
+385 DEYRY
-390 TIDGSDPTID
+390 TIDGSEPTIN
-400 SKELYYFGDAYDKDG
+400 SKELYYFGDAYNKDG
-415 QGLPTYNLSINESK
+415 QGMPTYKLSINESK

-436 ISNQYLE
+436 ISNQYLD

-455 DGQPSSGI
+455 DGQPSSKV
-463 FSYELKVNKRSID
+463 FTYDLKVSKRSID
-476 VATNLKVVKIKFN
+476 VASDLKVVKIKFN

-503 RYVFDEN
+503 AYVFDN
-510 MGIAPLYYDTR
+510 TGIAPLYYDTR
-521 AEIKKI
+521 AEINKI
-527 NITDTIKEKLKNKK
+527 DIDNTIKEKLKNKK

-556 GKPADIPNGW
+556 GKTADIPNGW
-566 ENEQLKDYTKGKPL
+566 KNEQLESHTKGKPL
-580 LTLSLLNLD
+580 LALSLLKLD

-594 PLKLNNSLKL
+594 PLKLNNNLKL
-604 YEIKDDGN
+604 YEIKDDGS
-612 IQEVVDDYNIEL
+612 IQEVIDDYNAGL
-624 AKYGLKVVSGKLNAK
+624 FKYGLKVVSGKLNAK

-665 NKLKT
+665 NELKT
-670 NTNKEIDKLPN
+670 NTNKEIDKLSN
-681 LSTEEKTKYK
+681 LSNEEKTKYK
-691 SRVNSAT
+691 NRVNSAT

-707 KEAKDADDK
+707 K

-750 KALDGNAIVRKK
+750 KALDGNVIVRKK

-767 YEVAFKGLEFM
+767 YEVSFKGLEFM

-830 ENTINIE
+830 EDTIHIE

-861 RQNARLFLDWSKAK
+861 RQNARLVLDWSKAK
-875 KVEDN
+875 KVD
-880 QGNDSDNQGNDSNE
+880 DNQGNDSNE
-894 VAKRLAGDD
+894 VVKRLAGDD

-951 RKKIGKNVFDEIKR
+951 RNEIGKNVFDEIKR

-1026 NGFKNADA
+1026 NGFKNVDA

-1060 KNIVGDSNIKK
+1060 KNIVEDSNIKK
-1071 MYIIGGRA
+1071 MYIIGGRT

-1093 VEYERLAG
+1093 IEYERLAG

-1114 AYENSDKVILASGE
+1114 AYENSDKAILASGE

>member
-1 MSIKACCS
+1 
-9 YINITINN
+9 
-17 RVSYRKENKM
+17 M

-43 AIGNINIRAEAND
+43 ATGYINIRAEAND
-56 DVIDYISP
+56 DVIDYIAP
-64 NEAYSNFKD
+64 NEAYSNFAD
-73 KSFFYKVRYNSVFAG
+73 KSFFYKVRYNSVFEG
-88 YDLGTYIAWYANL
+88 EGKDLGTYIAWYANL
-101 EDYGFKGVKKGFFD
+101 EDYGITGVKKGLFD

-121 IVHEVKD
+121 IVHEEKD
-128 EDTGAVVQTYKSM
+128 EDTGVVEQTYKSM
-141 INADARD
+141 INADAQD
-148 GQNRDFMNMPTF
+148 EQNRDFMNISAY
-160 NLSSLDY
+160 NLNSLDY

-180 KNTPIKFMPERD
+180 KNTPIKFMPERE

-217 WMANLSRV
+217 WMAKLSRE

-231 KVYLTTYEKSK
+231 KVYLTTSEKRNR
-242 IEEIKYSYK
+242 EEFNKEEFKYSYK
-251 IAGKEIIK
+251 IANKEIIK

-267 EHYDYDGEKIT
+267 EHYDYDGKKII

-293 YINIDLKKENYPNT
+293 YINIDLNKENYPNT
-307 NRNGTFK
+307 NHNGTFK
-314 LEIMIDPS
+314 MEVMIDPS
-322 FHSDFSS
+322 FDSDFSS
-329 DTIGLKKLNIRG
+329 DTIGLKKLTIMG
-341 YPLFLSKKPYT
+341 YPFGYS
-352 KKIEDLFTKQIFANS
+352 KKIEDLFVKQIFDNS
-367 DSSDNI
+367 DGSDNK

-385 DQYRY
+385 DEYRY
-390 TIDGSDPTID
+390 TIDGSDPTIN

-415 QGLPTYNLSINESK
+415 QGLPTYNLSINESE

-436 ISNQYLE
+436 ISNQYLD

-455 DGQPSSGI
+455 DGQPSSKV
-463 FSYELKVNKRSID
+463 FTYDLKVSKRSID
-476 VATNLKVVKIKFN
+476 VASDLKVVKIKFN

-503 RYVFDEN
+503 SYVFDN
-510 MGIAPLYYDTR
+510 AGIAPLYYDTR
-521 AEIKKI
+521 AEINKI
-527 NITDTIKEKLKNKK
+527 DIDNTIKEKLKNKK

-556 GKPADIPNGW
+556 GKTADIPNGW
-566 ENEQLKDYTKGKPL
+566 KNEQLKTYTKGKPL
-580 LTLSLLNLD
+580 LALSLLKLD

-594 PLKLNNSLKL
+594 PLKLNNNLKL
-604 YEIKDDGN
+604 YEIKDDGS
-612 IQEVVDDYNIEL
+612 IQEVVDDYNKGL
-624 AKYGLKVVSGKLNAK
+624 AKYGLKVVSGKLNAR

-649 IMAEENS
+649 IIAEENS

-665 NKLKT
+665 NELKT
-670 NTNKEIDKLPN
+670 NTNKEIDKLSN
-681 LSTEEKTKYK
+681 LSNEEKTKYK
-691 SRVNSAT
+691 NRVNSAT
-698 TKAEVEKIL
+698 TKADIEKIL
-707 KEAKDADDK
+707 K

-750 KALDGNAIVRKK
+750 KALDGNVIVRKK

-767 YEVAFKGLEFM
+767 YEVSFKGLEFM

-830 ENTINIE
+830 EDTINIE

-861 RQNARLFLDWSKAK
+861 RQNARLVLDWSKAK
-875 KVEDN
+875 KVD
-880 QGNDSDNQGNDSNE
+880 DNQGNDSNE
-894 VAKRLAGDD
+894 VVKRLAGDD

-951 RKKIGKNVFDEIKR
+951 RNEIGKNVFDEIKR

-983 VVSDLKN
+983 VVSDLKD

-1026 NGFKNADA
+1026 NGFKNVDA

-1060 KNIVGDSNIKK
+1060 KNIVEDSNIKK
-1071 MYIIGGRA
+1071 MYIIGGRT

-1093 VEYERLAG
+1093 IEYERLAG

-1162 IEESKA
+1162 LEESKA

>member
-1 MSIKACCS
+1 
-9 YINITINN
+9 
-17 RVSYRKENKM
+17 M

-43 AIGNINIRAEAND
+43 ATGYINIRAEAND
-56 DVIDYISP
+56 DVIDYIAP
-64 NEAYSNFKD
+64 NEAYSNFAD
-73 KSFFYKVRYNSVFAG
+73 KSFFYKVRYNSVFEG
-88 YDLGTYIAWYANL
+88 EGKDLGTYIAWYANL
-101 EDYGFKGVKKGFFD
+101 EDYGITGVKKGLFD

-121 IVHEVKD
+121 IVHEEKD
-128 EDTGAVVQTYKSM
+128 EDTGVVEQTYKSM
-141 INADARD
+141 INADAQD
-148 GQNRDFMNMPTF
+148 EQNRDFMNISAY
-160 NLSSLDY
+160 NLNSLDY

-180 KNTPIKFMPERD
+180 KNMPIKFMPERE

-217 WMANLSRV
+217 WMAKLSRE

-231 KVYLTTYEKSK
+231 KVYLTTSEKRNR
-242 IEEIKYSYK
+242 EEFNKEEFKYSYK
-251 IAGKEIIK
+251 IANKEIIK

-267 EHYDYDGEKIT
+267 EHYDYDGKKII

-293 YINIDLKKENYPNT
+293 YINIDLNKENYPNT
-307 NRNGTFK
+307 NHNGTFK
-314 LEIMIDPS
+314 MEVMIDPS
-322 FHSDFSS
+322 FDSDFSS
-329 DTIGLKKLNIRG
+329 DTIGLKKLTIMG
-341 YPLFLSKKPYT
+341 YPFGYS
-352 KKIEDLFTKQIFANS
+352 KKIEDLFTKQIFDNS
-367 DSSDNI
+367 DGSHNK

-385 DQYRY
+385 DEYRY
-390 TIDGSDPTID
+390 TIDGSEPTIN

-415 QGLPTYNLSINESK
+415 QGLPTYNLFINESE

-436 ISNQYLE
+436 ISNQYLD

-455 DGQPSSGI
+455 DGQPSSKV
-463 FSYELKVNKRSID
+463 FTYDLKVSKRSID
-476 VATNLKVVKIKFN
+476 VASDLKVVKIKFN

-503 RYVFDEN
+503 SYVFDN
-510 MGIAPLYYDTR
+510 AGIAPLYYDTR
-521 AEIKKI
+521 AEINKI
-527 NITDTIKEKLKNKK
+527 DIDNTIKEKLKNKK

-556 GKPADIPNGW
+556 GKTADIPNGW
-566 ENEQLKDYTKGKPL
+566 KNEQLKTYTKGKPL
-580 LTLSLLNLD
+580 LALSLLKLD

-594 PLKLNNSLKL
+594 PLKLNNNLKL
-604 YEIKDDGN
+604 YEIKDDGS
-612 IQEVVDDYNIEL
+612 IQEVVDDYNKGL
-624 AKYGLKVVSGKLNAK
+624 AKYGLKVVSGKLNAR

-649 IMAEENS
+649 IIAEENS

-665 NKLKT
+665 NELKT
-670 NTNKEIDKLPN
+670 NTNKEIDKLSN
-681 LSTEEKTKYK
+681 LSNEEKTKYK
-691 SRVNSAT
+691 NRVNSAT

-707 KEAKDADDK
+707 K

-750 KALDGNAIVRKK
+750 KALDGNVIVRKK

-767 YEVAFKGLEFM
+767 YEVRFKGLEFM

-830 ENTINIE
+830 EDTINIE

-861 RQNARLFLDWSKAK
+861 RQNARLVLDWSKAK
-875 KVEDN
+875 KVD
-880 QGNDSDNQGNDSNE
+880 DNQGNDSNE
-894 VAKRLAGDD
+894 VVKRLAGDD

-951 RKKIGKNVFDEIKR
+951 RNEIGKNVFDEIKR

-983 VVSDLKN
+983 VVSDLKD

-1018 KAKEAIIV
+1018 KAKEVIIV
-1026 NGFKNADA
+1026 NGFKNVDA
-1034 LSVSSL
+1034 LSVSPL

-1060 KNIVGDSNIKK
+1060 KNIVEDSNIKK
-1071 MYIIGGRA
+1071 MYIIGGRT

-1093 VEYERLAG
+1093 IEYERLAG

>member
-1 MSIKACCS
+1 
-9 YINITINN
+9 
-17 RVSYRKENKM
+17 M

-43 AIGNINIRAEAND
+43 ATGYINIRAEAND
-56 DVIDYISP
+56 DVIDYIAP
-64 NEAYSNFKD
+64 NEAYSNFAD
-73 KSFFYKVRYNSVFAG
+73 KSFFYKVRYNSVFEG
-88 YDLGTYIAWYANL
+88 EGKDLGTYIAWYANL
-101 EDYGFKGVKKGFFD
+101 EDYGITGVKKGLFD

-121 IVHEVKD
+121 IVHEEKD
-128 EDTGAVVQTYKSM
+128 EDTGVVEQTYKSM
-141 INADARD
+141 INADAQD
-148 GQNRDFMNMPTF
+148 EQNRDFMNISAY
-160 NLSSLDY
+160 NLNSLDY

-180 KNTPIKFMPERD
+180 KNTPIKFMPERE

-217 WMANLSRV
+217 WMAKLSRE

-231 KVYLTTYEKSK
+231 KVYLTTSEKGK
-242 IEEIKYSYK
+242 TEEFKYSYK
-251 IAGKEIIK
+251 IANKEIIK

-267 EHYDYDGEKIT
+267 EHYDYDGEKII
-278 YKLKEAEIQLDKLTQ
+278 YKLKEAEIQLDRLTQ

-307 NRNGTFK
+307 NHNGTFK
-314 LEIMIDPS
+314 MEVMIDPS
-322 FHSDFSS
+322 FDSDFSS
-329 DTIGLKKLNIRG
+329 DTIGLKKLTIMG
-341 YPLFLSKKPYT
+341 YPFGYS
-352 KKIEDLFTKQIFANS
+352 KKIEDLFTKQIFDNS
-367 DSSDNI
+367 DGSHNK

-385 DQYRY
+385 DEYRY
-390 TIDGSDPTID
+390 TIDGSEPTIN

-415 QGLPTYNLSINESK
+415 QGLPTYNLFINESK

-436 ISNQYLE
+436 ISNQYLD

-455 DGQPSSGI
+455 DGQPSSKV
-463 FSYELKVNKRSID
+463 FTYDLKVSKRSID
-476 VATNLKVVKIKFN
+476 VASDLKVVKIKFN

-503 RYVFDEN
+503 SYVFDN
-510 MGIAPLYYDTR
+510 TGIAPLYYDTR
-521 AEIKKI
+521 AEINKI
-527 NITDTIKEKLKNKK
+527 DIDNTIKEKLKNKK

-556 GKPADIPNGW
+556 GKTADIPNGW
-566 ENEQLKDYTKGKPL
+566 KNEQLESHTKGKPL
-580 LTLSLLNLD
+580 LALSLLKLD

-594 PLKLNNSLKL
+594 PLKLNNNLKL
-604 YEIKDDGN
+604 YEIKDDGS
-612 IQEVVDDYNIEL
+612 IQEVIDDYNAGL
-624 AKYGLKVVSGKLNAK
+624 FKYGLKVVSGKLNAK

-665 NKLKT
+665 NELKT
-670 NTNKEIDKLPN
+670 NTNKEIDKLSN
-681 LSTEEKTKYK
+681 LSNEEKTKYK
-691 SRVNSAT
+691 NRVNSAT
-698 TKAEVEKIL
+698 TKADIEKIL
-707 KEAKDADDK
+707 K

-741 HSDTASMGE
+741 HYDTASMGE
-750 KALDGNAIVRKK
+750 KALDGNVIVRKK

-767 YEVAFKGLEFM
+767 YEVSFKGLEFM

-830 ENTINIE
+830 EDTINIE

-861 RQNARLFLDWSKAK
+861 RQNARLVLDWSKAK

-880 QGNDSDNQGNDSNE
+880 QGNDSNE
-894 VAKRLAGDD
+894 VVKRLAGDD

-951 RKKIGKNVFDEIKR
+951 RNEIGKNVFDEIKR

-983 VVSDLKN
+983 VVSDLKD

-1026 NGFKNADA
+1026 NGFKNVDA

-1060 KNIVGDSNIKK
+1060 KNIVEDSNIKK
-1071 MYIIGGRA
+1071 MYIIGGKT

>member
-1 MSIKACCS
+1 
-9 YINITINN
+9 
-17 RVSYRKENKM
+17 M

-43 AIGNINIRAEAND
+43 AIGYINIRAEAND
-56 DVIDYISP
+56 DVIDYIAP
-64 NEAYSNFKD
+64 NEAYSNFAD
-73 KSFFYKVRYNSVFAG
+73 KSFFYKVRYNSVFEG
-88 YDLGTYIAWYANL
+88 RNLGTYIAWYANL
-101 EDYGFKGVKKGFFD
+101 EDYGIPGVKKGLFD

-128 EDTGAVVQTYKSM
+128 EDTGVVEQTYKSM
-141 INADARD
+141 INADAQD
-148 GQNRDFMNMPTF
+148 EQNRDFMNISMY
-160 NLSSLDY
+160 NLNSLDY

-180 KNTPIKFMPERD
+180 KNMPIKFMPERE

-217 WMANLSRV
+217 WMAKLSRE

-231 KVYLTTYEKSK
+231 KVYLTTSEKGK
-242 IEEIKYSYK
+242 TEEFKYSYK
-251 IAGKEIIK
+251 IANKEIIK

-267 EHYDYDGEKIT
+267 EHYDYDGEKII
-278 YKLKEAEIQLDKLTQ
+278 YKLKEAEIQLDRLTQ

-307 NRNGTFK
+307 NHNGTFK
-314 LEIMIDPS
+314 MEVMIDPS
-322 FHSDFSS
+322 FDSDFSS
-329 DTIGLKKLNIRG
+329 DTIGLKKLTIMG
-341 YPLFLSKKPYT
+341 YPFGYS
-352 KKIEDLFTKQIFANS
+352 KKIEDLFTKQIFDNS
-367 DSSDNI
+367 DGSHNK

-385 DQYRY
+385 DEYRY
-390 TIDGSDPTID
+390 TIDGSEPTIN

-415 QGLPTYNLSINESK
+415 QGLPTYNLFINESK

-436 ISNQYLE
+436 ISNQYLD

-455 DGQPSSGI
+455 DGQPSSKV
-463 FSYELKVNKRSID
+463 FTYDLKVSKRSID
-476 VATNLKVVKIKFN
+476 VASDLKVVKIKFN

-503 RYVFDEN
+503 SYVFDN
-510 MGIAPLYYDTR
+510 TGIAPLYYDTR
-521 AEIKKI
+521 AEINKI
-527 NITDTIKEKLKNKK
+527 DIDNTIKEKLKNKK

-556 GKPADIPNGW
+556 GKTADIPNGW
-566 ENEQLKDYTKGKPL
+566 KNEQLESHTKGKPL
-580 LTLSLLNLD
+580 LALSLLKLD

-594 PLKLNNSLKL
+594 PLKLNNNLKL
-604 YEIKDDGN
+604 YEIKDDGS
-612 IQEVVDDYNIEL
+612 IQEVIDDYNAGL
-624 AKYGLKVVSGKLNAK
+624 FKYGLKVVSGKLNAK

-665 NKLKT
+665 NELKT
-670 NTNKEIDKLPN
+670 NTNKEIDKLSN
-681 LSTEEKTKYK
+681 LSNEEKTKYK
-691 SRVNSAT
+691 NRVNSAT

-707 KEAKDADDK
+707 K

-750 KALDGNAIVRKK
+750 KALDGNVIVRKK

-767 YEVAFKGLEFM
+767 YEVSFKGLEFM

-830 ENTINIE
+830 EDTINIE

-846 KNNAQSYDDIVKGAG
+846 KNNAQSYDDIVKGVG
-861 RQNARLFLDWSKAK
+861 RQNARLVLDWSKAK

-880 QGNDSDNQGNDSNE
+880 QGNDSNE
-894 VAKRLAGDD
+894 VVKRLAGDD

-951 RKKIGKNVFDEIKR
+951 RNEIGKNVFDEIKR

-983 VVSDLKN
+983 VVSDLKD

-1026 NGFKNADA
+1026 NGFKNVDA

-1071 MYIIGGRA
+1071 MYIIGGRT

-1093 VEYERLAG
+1093 IEYERLAG

>member
-1 MSIKACCS
+1 
-9 YINITINN
+9 
-17 RVSYRKENKM
+17 M

-43 AIGNINIRAEAND
+43 AIGYINIRAEAND
-56 DVIDYISP
+56 DVIDYIAP
-64 NEAYSNFKD
+64 NEAYSNFAD
-73 KSFFYKVRYNSVFAG
+73 KSFFYKVRYNSVFDG
-88 YDLGTYIAWYANL
+88 RDLGTYIAWYANL
-101 EDYGFKGVKKGFFD
+101 EDYGIPGVKKGLFD

-121 IVHEVKD
+121 IVHEEKD
-128 EDTGAVVQTYKSM
+128 EDTGVVEQTYKSM
-141 INADARD
+141 INADAQD
-148 GQNRDFMNMPTF
+148 EQNRDFMNISAY
-160 NLSSLDY
+160 NLNSLDY

-180 KNTPIKFMPERD
+180 KNTPIKFMPERE

-217 WMANLSRV
+217 WIANLSRE

-231 KVYLTTYEKSK
+231 KVYLTTSEKGK
-242 IEEIKYSYK
+242 TEEFKYSYK
-251 IAGKEIIK
+251 IANKEIIK

-267 EHYDYDGEKIT
+267 EHYDYYGEKII

-293 YINIDLKKENYPNT
+293 YINIDLNKENYSNT
-307 NRNGTFK
+307 NHNGTFK
-314 LEIMIDPS
+314 MEVMIDPS
-322 FHSDFSS
+322 FDSDFTS
-329 DTIGLKKLNIRG
+329 DTIGLKKLEITG
-341 YPLFLSKKPYT
+341 YPFGYS
-352 KKIEDLFTKQIFANS
+352 KKIEDLFTEQIFDNS
-367 DSSDNI
+367 DGSENE

-385 DQYRY
+385 DEYRY
-390 TIDGSDPTID
+390 TIDGSEPTIN
-400 SKELYYFGDAYDKDG
+400 SKELYYSGDAYNKDG
-415 QGLPTYNLSINESK
+415 QGMPTYKLSINESK

-436 ISNQYLE
+436 ISNQYLD

-455 DGQPSSGI
+455 DGQPSSKV
-463 FSYELKVNKRSID
+463 FTYDLKVSKRSID
-476 VATNLKVVKIKFN
+476 VASDLKVVKIKFN

-503 RYVFDEN
+503 SYVFDN
-510 MGIAPLYYDTR
+510 AGIAPLYYDTR
-521 AEIKKI
+521 AEINKI
-527 NITDTIKEKLKNKK
+527 DIDNTIKEKLKNKK

-556 GKPADIPNGW
+556 GKAADIPNGW
-566 ENEQLKDYTKGKPL
+566 ENEQLKSHTKGKPL
-580 LTLSLLNLD
+580 LSLSLLKLD

-594 PLKLNNSLKL
+594 PLKLNNNLKL
-604 YEIKDDGN
+604 YEIKDDGS
-612 IQEVVDDYNIEL
+612 IQEVIDDYNAGL
-624 AKYGLKVVSGKLNAK
+624 FKYGLKVVSGKLNAK

-665 NKLKT
+665 NELKT
-670 NTNKEIDKLPN
+670 NTNKEIDKLSN
-681 LSTEEKTKYK
+681 LSNEEKTKYK
-691 SRVNSAT
+691 NRLNSAT
-698 TKAEVEKIL
+698 TKADIEKIL
-707 KEAKDADDK
+707 K

-750 KALDGNAIVRKK
+750 KALDGNVIVRKK

-767 YEVAFKGLEFM
+767 YEVSFKGLEFM

-830 ENTINIE
+830 EDTINIE

-861 RQNARLFLDWSKAK
+861 RQNARLVLDWSKAK
-875 KVEDN
+875 KVD
-880 QGNDSDNQGNDSNE
+880 DNQGNDSNE
-894 VAKRLAGDD
+894 VVKRLAGDD

-918 ADTVVLASG
+918 SDTVVLASG

-951 RKKIGKNVFDEIKR
+951 RNEIGKNVFDEIKR
-965 LNANNVIVVGG
+965 LNANNVMVVGG

-983 VVSDLKN
+983 VVSDLKD

-1026 NGFKNADA
+1026 NGFKNVDA

-1071 MYIIGGRA
+1071 MYIIGGRT

-1093 VEYERLAG
+1093 IEYERLAG

>member
-1 MSIKACCS
+1 
-9 YINITINN
+9 
-17 RVSYRKENKM
+17 M

-43 AIGNINIRAEAND
+43 AIGYINVRAEAND
-56 DVIDYISP
+56 DVIDYIAP
-64 NEAYSNFKD
+64 NEAYSNFAD
-73 KSFFYKVRYNSVFAG
+73 KSFFYKVRYNSVFNG
-88 YDLGTYIAWYANL
+88 RNLGTYIAWYANL
-101 EDYGFKGVKKGFFD
+101 EDYGIPGVKKGLFD

-121 IVHEVKD
+121 IVHEEKD
-128 EDTGAVVQTYKSM
+128 EDTGVVEQTYKSM
-141 INADARD
+141 INADAQD
-148 GQNRDFMNMPTF
+148 EQNRDFMNISAY
-160 NLSSLDY
+160 NLNSLDY

-180 KNTPIKFMPERD
+180 KNTPIKFMPERE

-217 WMANLSRV
+217 WMAKLSRE

-231 KVYLTTYEKSK
+231 KVYLTTSEKGK
-242 IEEIKYSYK
+242 TEEFKYSYK
-251 IAGKEIIK
+251 IANKEIIK

-267 EHYDYDGEKIT
+267 EHYDYYGEKII
-278 YKLKEAEIQLDKLTQ
+278 YKLKEAEIQLDRLTQ
-293 YINIDLKKENYPNT
+293 YINIDLNKENYSNT
-307 NRNGTFK
+307 NHNGTFK
-314 LEIMIDPS
+314 MEVMIDPS
-322 FHSDFSS
+322 FDSDFTS
-329 DTIGLKKLNIRG
+329 DTIGLKKLEITG
-341 YPLFLSKKPYT
+341 YPFGYS
-352 KKIEDLFTKQIFANS
+352 KKIEDLFTEQIFDNS
-367 DSSDNI
+367 DGSENE

-385 DQYRY
+385 DEYRY
-390 TIDGSDPTID
+390 TIDGSEPTIN
-400 SKELYYFGDAYDKDG
+400 SKELYYSGDAYNKDG
-415 QGLPTYNLSINESK
+415 QGMPTYKLSINESK

-436 ISNQYLE
+436 ISNQYLD

-455 DGQPSSGI
+455 DGQPSSKV
-463 FSYELKVNKRSID
+463 FTYDLKVSKRSID
-476 VATNLKVVKIKFN
+476 VASDLKVVKIKFN

-503 RYVFDEN
+503 AYVFDN
-510 MGIAPLYYDTR
+510 TGIAPLYYDTR
-521 AEIKKI
+521 AEINKI
-527 NITDTIKEKLKNKK
+527 DIDNTIKEKLKNKK

-556 GKPADIPNGW
+556 GKTADIPNGW
-566 ENEQLKDYTKGKPL
+566 KNEQLESHTKGKPL
-580 LTLSLLNLD
+580 LALSLLKLD

-594 PLKLNNSLKL
+594 PLKLNNNLKL
-604 YEIKDDGN
+604 YEIKDDGS
-612 IQEVVDDYNIEL
+612 IQEVIDGYNAGL
-624 AKYGLKVVSGKLNAK
+624 FKYGLKVVSGKLNAK

-665 NKLKT
+665 NELKT
-670 NTNKEIDKLPN
+670 NTNKEIDKLSN
-681 LSTEEKTKYK
+681 LSNEEKTKYK
-691 SRVNSAT
+691 NRVNSAT

-707 KEAKDADDK
+707 K

-750 KALDGNAIVRKK
+750 KALDGNVIVRKK

-767 YEVAFKGLEFM
+767 YEVSFKGLEFM

-830 ENTINIE
+830 EDTIHIE

-846 KNNAQSYDDIVKGAG
+846 KNNAQSYEDIVKGAG
-861 RQNARLFLDWSKAK
+861 RQNARLVLDWSKAK

-880 QGNDSDNQGNDSNE
+880 QGNDSNE
-894 VAKRLAGDD
+894 VVKRLAGDD

-951 RKKIGKNVFDEIKR
+951 RNEIGKNVFDEIKR

-983 VVSDLKN
+983 VVSDLKD

-1026 NGFKNADA
+1026 NGFKNVDA

-1060 KNIVGDSNIKK
+1060 KNIVEDSNIKK
-1071 MYIIGGRA
+1071 MYIIGGRT

-1093 VEYERLAG
+1093 IEYERLAG

>member
-1 MSIKACCS
+1 
-9 YINITINN
+9 
-17 RVSYRKENKM
+17 M

-43 AIGNINIRAEAND
+43 AIGYINIRAEAND
-56 DVIDYISP
+56 DVIDYIAP
-64 NEAYSNFKD
+64 NEAYSNFAD
-73 KSFFYKVRYNSVFAG
+73 KSFFYKVRYNSVFEG
-88 YDLGTYIAWYANL
+88 RNLGTYIAWYANL
-101 EDYGFKGVKKGFFD
+101 EDYGIPGVKKGLFD

-128 EDTGAVVQTYKSM
+128 EDTGVVEQTYKSM
-141 INADARD
+141 INADAQD
-148 GQNRDFMNMPTF
+148 EQNRDFMNISMY
-160 NLSSLDY
+160 NLNSLDY

-180 KNTPIKFMPERD
+180 KNMPIKFMPERE

-217 WMANLSRV
+217 WMAKLSRE

-231 KVYLTTYEKSK
+231 KVYLTTSEKGK
-242 IEEIKYSYK
+242 TEEFKYSYK
-251 IAGKEIIK
+251 IANKEIIK

-267 EHYDYDGEKIT
+267 EHYDYDGEKII
-278 YKLKEAEIQLDKLTQ
+278 YKLKEAEIQLDRLTQ

-307 NRNGTFK
+307 NHNGTFK
-314 LEIMIDPS
+314 MEVMIDPS
-322 FHSDFSS
+322 FDSDFSS
-329 DTIGLKKLNIRG
+329 DTIGLKKLTIMG
-341 YPLFLSKKPYT
+341 YPFGYS
-352 KKIEDLFTKQIFANS
+352 KKIEDLFTKQIFDNS
-367 DSSDNI
+367 DGSHNK

-385 DQYRY
+385 DEYRY
-390 TIDGSDPTID
+390 TIDGSEPTIN

-415 QGLPTYNLSINESK
+415 QGLPTYNLFINESK

-436 ISNQYLE
+436 ISNQYLD

-455 DGQPSSGI
+455 DGQPSSKV
-463 FSYELKVNKRSID
+463 FTYDLKVSKRSID
-476 VATNLKVVKIKFN
+476 VASDLKVVKIKFN

-503 RYVFDEN
+503 SYVFDN
-510 MGIAPLYYDTR
+510 TGIAPLYYDTR
-521 AEIKKI
+521 AEINKI
-527 NITDTIKEKLKNKK
+527 DIDNTIKEKLKNKK

-556 GKPADIPNGW
+556 GKTADIPNGW
-566 ENEQLKDYTKGKPL
+566 KNEQLESHTKGKPL
-580 LTLSLLNLD
+580 LALSLLKLD

-594 PLKLNNSLKL
+594 PLKLNNNLKL
-604 YEIKDDGN
+604 YEIKDDGS
-612 IQEVVDDYNIEL
+612 IQEVIDDYNAGL
-624 AKYGLKVVSGKLNAK
+624 FKYGLKVVSGKLNAK

-665 NKLKT
+665 NELKT
-670 NTNKEIDKLPN
+670 NTNKEIDKLSN
-681 LSTEEKTKYK
+681 LSNEEKTKYK
-691 SRVNSAT
+691 NRVNSAT
-698 TKAEVEKIL
+698 TKADIEKIL
-707 KEAKDADDK
+707 K

-741 HSDTASMGE
+741 HYDTASMGE
-750 KALDGNAIVRKK
+750 KALDGNVIVRKK

-767 YEVAFKGLEFM
+767 YEVSFKGLEFM

-830 ENTINIE
+830 EDTINIE

-861 RQNARLFLDWSKAK
+861 RQNARLVLDWSKAK

-880 QGNDSDNQGNDSNE
+880 QGNDSNE
-894 VAKRLAGDD
+894 VVKRLAGDD

-951 RKKIGKNVFDEIKR
+951 RNEIGKNVFDEIKR

-983 VVSDLKN
+983 VVSDLKD

-1026 NGFKNADA
+1026 NGFKNVDA

-1071 MYIIGGRA
+1071 MYIIGGRT

-1093 VEYERLAG
+1093 IEYERLAG

>member
-1 MSIKACCS
+1 
-9 YINITINN
+9 
-17 RVSYRKENKM
+17 M

-43 AIGNINIRAEAND
+43 AIGYINVRAEAND
-56 DVIDYISP
+56 DVIDYIAP
-64 NEAYSNFKD
+64 NEAYSNFAD
-73 KSFFYKVRYNSVFAG
+73 KSFFYKVRYNSVFNG
-88 YDLGTYIAWYANL
+88 RNLGTYIAWYANL
-101 EDYGFKGVKKGFFD
+101 EDYGIPGVKKGLFD

-121 IVHEVKD
+121 IVHEEKD
-128 EDTGAVVQTYKSM
+128 EDTGVVEQTYKSM
-141 INADARD
+141 INADAQD
-148 GQNRDFMNMPTF
+148 EQNRDFMNISAY
-160 NLSSLDY
+160 NLNSLDY

-180 KNTPIKFMPERD
+180 KNTPIKFMPERE

-217 WMANLSRV
+217 WMAKLSRE

-231 KVYLTTYEKSK
+231 KVYLTTSEKGK
-242 IEEIKYSYK
+242 TEEFKYSYK
-251 IAGKEIIK
+251 IANKEIIK

-267 EHYDYDGEKIT
+267 EHYDYYGEKII
-278 YKLKEAEIQLDKLTQ
+278 YKLKEAEIQLDRLTQ
-293 YINIDLKKENYPNT
+293 YINIDLNKENYSNT
-307 NRNGTFK
+307 NHNGTFK
-314 LEIMIDPS
+314 MEVMIDPS
-322 FHSDFSS
+322 FDSDFTS
-329 DTIGLKKLNIRG
+329 DTIGLKKLEITG
-341 YPLFLSKKPYT
+341 YPFGYS
-352 KKIEDLFTKQIFANS
+352 KKIEDLFTEQIFDNS
-367 DSSDNI
+367 DGSENE

-385 DQYRY
+385 DEYRY
-390 TIDGSDPTID
+390 TIDGSEPTIN
-400 SKELYYFGDAYDKDG
+400 SKELYYSGDAYNKDG
-415 QGLPTYNLSINESK
+415 QGMPTYKLSINESK

-436 ISNQYLE
+436 ISNQYLD

-455 DGQPSSGI
+455 DGQPSSKV
-463 FSYELKVNKRSID
+463 FTYDLKVSKRSID
-476 VATNLKVVKIKFN
+476 VASDLKVVKIKFN

-503 RYVFDEN
+503 AYVFDN
-510 MGIAPLYYDTR
+510 TGIAPLYYDTR
-521 AEIKKI
+521 AEINKI
-527 NITDTIKEKLKNKK
+527 DIDNTIKEKLKNKK

-556 GKPADIPNGW
+556 GKTADIPNGW
-566 ENEQLKDYTKGKPL
+566 KNEQLESHTKGKPL
-580 LTLSLLNLD
+580 LALSLLKLD

-594 PLKLNNSLKL
+594 PLKLNNTLKL
-604 YEIKDDGN
+604 YEIKDDGS
-612 IQEVVDDYNIEL
+612 IQEVIDDYNAGL
-624 AKYGLKVVSGKLNAK
+624 FKYGLKVVSGKLNAK

-665 NKLKT
+665 NELKT
-670 NTNKEIDKLPN
+670 NTNKEIDKLSN
-681 LSTEEKTKYK
+681 LSNEEKTKYK
-691 SRVNSAT
+691 NRVNSAT

-707 KEAKDADDK
+707 K

-750 KALDGNAIVRKK
+750 KALDGNVIVRKK

-767 YEVAFKGLEFM
+767 YEVSFKGLEFM

-830 ENTINIE
+830 EDTINIE

-861 RQNARLFLDWSKAK
+861 RQNARLVLDWSKAK

-880 QGNDSDNQGNDSNE
+880 QGNDSNE
-894 VAKRLAGDD
+894 VVKRLAGDD

-951 RKKIGKNVFDEIKR
+951 RNEIGKNVFDEIKR

-983 VVSDLKN
+983 VVSDLKD

-1026 NGFKNADA
+1026 NGFKNVDA

-1071 MYIIGGRA
+1071 MYIIGGRT

-1093 VEYERLAG
+1093 IEYERLAG

>member
-1 MSIKACCS
+1 
-9 YINITINN
+9 
-17 RVSYRKENKM
+17 M

-43 AIGNINIRAEAND
+43 AIGYINVRAEAND
-56 DVIDYISP
+56 DVIDYIAP
-64 NEAYSNFKD
+64 NEAYSNFAD
-73 KSFFYKVRYNSVFAG
+73 KSFFYKVRYNSVFNG
-88 YDLGTYIAWYANL
+88 RNLGTYIAWYANL
-101 EDYGFKGVKKGFFD
+101 EDYGIPGVKKGLFD

-121 IVHEVKD
+121 IVHEEKD
-128 EDTGAVVQTYKSM
+128 EDTGVVEQTYKSM
-141 INADARD
+141 INADAQD
-148 GQNRDFMNMPTF
+148 EQNRDFMNISAY
-160 NLSSLDY
+160 NLNSLDY

-180 KNTPIKFMPERD
+180 KNTPIKFMPERE

-217 WMANLSRV
+217 WMAKLSRE

-231 KVYLTTYEKSK
+231 KVYLTTSEKGK
-242 IEEIKYSYK
+242 TEEFKYSYK
-251 IAGKEIIK
+251 IANKEIIK

-267 EHYDYDGEKIT
+267 EHYDYYGEKII
-278 YKLKEAEIQLDKLTQ
+278 YKLKEAEIQLDRLTQ
-293 YINIDLKKENYPNT
+293 YINIDLNKENYSNT
-307 NRNGTFK
+307 NHNGTFK
-314 LEIMIDPS
+314 MEVMIDPS
-322 FHSDFSS
+322 FDSDFTS
-329 DTIGLKKLNIRG
+329 DTIGLKKLEITG
-341 YPLFLSKKPYT
+341 YPFGYS
-352 KKIEDLFTKQIFANS
+352 KKIEDLFTEQIFDNS
-367 DSSDNI
+367 DGSENE

-385 DQYRY
+385 DEYRY
-390 TIDGSDPTID
+390 TIDGSEPTIN
-400 SKELYYFGDAYDKDG
+400 SKELYYSGDAYNKDG
-415 QGLPTYNLSINESK
+415 QGMPTYKLSINESK

-436 ISNQYLE
+436 ISNQYLD

-455 DGQPSSGI
+455 DGQPSSKV
-463 FSYELKVNKRSID
+463 FTYDLKVSKRSID
-476 VATNLKVVKIKFN
+476 VASDLKVVKIKFN

-503 RYVFDEN
+503 AYVFDN
-510 MGIAPLYYDTR
+510 TGIAPLYYDTR
-521 AEIKKI
+521 AEINKI
-527 NITDTIKEKLKNKK
+527 DIDNTIKEKLKNKK

-556 GKPADIPNGW
+556 GKTADIPNGW
-566 ENEQLKDYTKGKPL
+566 KNEQLESHTKGKPL
-580 LTLSLLNLD
+580 LALSLLKLD

-594 PLKLNNSLKL
+594 PLKLNNNLKL
-604 YEIKDDGN
+604 YEIKDDGS
-612 IQEVVDDYNIEL
+612 IQEVIDDYNAGL
-624 AKYGLKVVSGKLNAK
+624 FKYGLKVVSGKLNAK

-665 NKLKT
+665 NELKT
-670 NTNKEIDKLPN
+670 NTNKEIDKLSN
-681 LSTEEKTKYK
+681 LSNEEKTKYK
-691 SRVNSAT
+691 NRVNSAT

-707 KEAKDADDK
+707 K

-750 KALDGNAIVRKK
+750 KALDGNVIVRKK

-767 YEVAFKGLEFM
+767 YEVSFKGLEFM

-830 ENTINIE
+830 EDTIHIE

-846 KNNAQSYDDIVKGAG
+846 KNNAQSYEDIVKGAG
-861 RQNARLFLDWSKAK
+861 RQNARLVLDWSKAK

-880 QGNDSDNQGNDSNE
+880 QGNDSNE
-894 VAKRLAGDD
+894 VVKRLAGDD

-908 IKISK
+908 VKISK

-951 RKKIGKNVFDEIKR
+951 RNEIGKNVFDEIKR

-983 VVSDLKN
+983 VVSDLKD

-1026 NGFKNADA
+1026 NGFKNVDA

-1060 KNIVGDSNIKK
+1060 KNIVEDSNIKK
-1071 MYIIGGRA
+1071 MYIIGGRT

-1093 VEYERLAG
+1093 IEYERLAG

>member
-1 MSIKACCS
+1 
-9 YINITINN
+9 
-17 RVSYRKENKM
+17 M

-43 AIGNINIRAEAND
+43 AIGYINIRAEAND
-56 DVIDYISP
+56 DVIDYIAP
-64 NEAYSNFKD
+64 NEAYSNFAD
-73 KSFFYKVRYNSVFAG
+73 KSFFYKVRYNSVFDG
-88 YDLGTYIAWYANL
+88 SGLGTYIAWYANL
-101 EDYGFKGVKKGFFD
+101 EDYGIPGVKKGLFD

-128 EDTGAVVQTYKSM
+128 EDTGVVEQTYKSM
-141 INADARD
+141 INADSQD
-148 GQNRDFMNMPTF
+148 EQNRDFMNISIY
-160 NLSSLDY
+160 NLNSLDY
-167 GLYNKITKKFVSK
+167 GFYNKITKKFVSK
-180 KNTPIKFMPERD
+180 KNMPIKFMPERE

-217 WMANLSRV
+217 WMAKLSRE

-231 KVYLTTYEKSK
+231 KVYLTTSEKGK
-242 IEEIKYSYK
+242 TEEFKYSYK
-251 IAGKEIIK
+251 IANKEIIK

-267 EHYDYDGEKIT
+267 EHYDYDGEKII
-278 YKLKEAEIQLDKLTQ
+278 YKLKEAEIQLDRLTQ

-307 NRNGTFK
+307 NHNGTFK
-314 LEIMIDPS
+314 MEVMIDPS
-322 FHSDFSS
+322 FDSDFSS
-329 DTIGLKKLNIRG
+329 DTIGLKKLEITG
-341 YPLFLSKKPYT
+341 YPLLSSKNPYT
-352 KKIEDLFTKQIFANS
+352 KKIEDLFVKQIFDNS
-367 DSSDNI
+367 DGSENE

-385 DQYRY
+385 DEYRY
-390 TIDGSDPTID
+390 TIDGSDPTTD

-415 QGLPTYNLSINESK
+415 RGMPTYKLSINESK

-436 ISNQYLE
+436 ISNQYLD

-455 DGQPSSGI
+455 DGQPSSKV
-463 FSYELKVNKRSID
+463 FTYDLKVSKRSID
-476 VATNLKVVKIKFN
+476 VTSDLKVVKIKFN

-503 RYVFDEN
+503 SYVFNEGG
-510 MGIAPLYYDTR
+510 GIAPLYYDTR
-521 AEIKKI
+521 AEINKI
-527 NITDTIKEKLKNKK
+527 DIDNTIKEKLKNKK

-556 GKPADIPNGW
+556 GKTADIPNGW
-566 ENEQLKDYTKGKPL
+566 ENEQLKYYTKGKPL
-580 LTLSLLNLD
+580 LALSLLKLD

-594 PLKLNNSLKL
+594 PLKLNNTLKL
-604 YEIKDDGN
+604 YEIKDDGS
-612 IQEVVDDYNIEL
+612 IQEVIDDYN
-624 AKYGLKVVSGKLNAK
+624 AGPFKYGLRVVSGKLNAK

-649 IMAEENS
+649 IIAEENS

-665 NKLKT
+665 NELKT
-670 NTNKEIDKLPN
+670 NTNKEIDKLSN
-681 LSTEEKTKYK
+681 LSNEEKTKYK
-691 SRVNSAT
+691 NRVNSAT
-698 TKAEVEKIL
+698 TKADIEKIL
-707 KEAKDADDK
+707 K

-750 KALDGNAIVRKK
+750 KALDGNVIVRKK

-767 YEVAFKGLEFM
+767 YEVSFKGLEFM

-830 ENTINIE
+830 EDTINIE

-861 RQNARLFLDWSKAK
+861 RQNARLVLDWSKAK

-880 QGNDSDNQGNDSNE
+880 QGNDSNE
-894 VAKRLAGDD
+894 VVKRLAGDD

-918 ADTVVLASG
+918 SDTVVLASG

-951 RKKIGKNVFDEIKR
+951 RNEIGKNVFDEIKR

-983 VVSDLKN
+983 VVSDLKD

-1026 NGFKNADA
+1026 NGFKNVDA

-1071 MYIIGGRA
+1071 MYIIGGRT

-1093 VEYERLAG
+1093 IEYERLAG

-1114 AYENSDKVILASGE
+1114 AYENGDKVILASGE

>member
-1 MSIKACCS
+1 
-9 YINITINN
+9 
-17 RVSYRKENKM
+17 M

-43 AIGNINIRAEAND
+43 AIGYINIRAEAND
-56 DVIDYISP
+56 DVIDYIAP
-64 NEAYSNFKD
+64 NEAYSNFAD
-73 KSFFYKVRYNSVFAG
+73 KSFFYKVRYNSVFEG
-88 YDLGTYIAWYANL
+88 RNLGTYIAWYANL
-101 EDYGFKGVKKGFFD
+101 EDYGIPGVKKGLFD

-128 EDTGAVVQTYKSM
+128 EDTGVVEQTYKSM
-141 INADARD
+141 INADAQD
-148 GQNRDFMNMPTF
+148 EQNRDFMNISMY
-160 NLSSLDY
+160 NLNSLDY

-180 KNTPIKFMPERD
+180 KNMPIKFMPERE

-217 WMANLSRV
+217 WMAKLSRE

-231 KVYLTTYEKSK
+231 KVYLTTSEKGK
-242 IEEIKYSYK
+242 TEEFKYSYK
-251 IAGKEIIK
+251 IANKEIIK

-267 EHYDYDGEKIT
+267 EHYDYDGEKII
-278 YKLKEAEIQLDKLTQ
+278 YKLKEAEIQLDRLTQ

-307 NRNGTFK
+307 NHNGTFK
-314 LEIMIDPS
+314 MEVMIDPS
-322 FHSDFSS
+322 FDSDFSS
-329 DTIGLKKLNIRG
+329 DTIGLKKLTIMG
-341 YPLFLSKKPYT
+341 YPFGYS
-352 KKIEDLFTKQIFANS
+352 KKIEDLFTKQIFDNS
-367 DSSDNI
+367 DGSHNK

-385 DQYRY
+385 DEYRY
-390 TIDGSDPTID
+390 TIDGSEPTIN

-415 QGLPTYNLSINESK
+415 QGLPTYNLFINESK

-436 ISNQYLE
+436 ISNQYLD

-455 DGQPSSGI
+455 DGQPSSKV
-463 FSYELKVNKRSID
+463 FTYDLKVSKRSID
-476 VATNLKVVKIKFN
+476 VASDLKVVKIKFN

-503 RYVFDEN
+503 SYVFDN
-510 MGIAPLYYDTR
+510 TGIAPLYYDTR
-521 AEIKKI
+521 AEINKI
-527 NITDTIKEKLKNKK
+527 DIDNTIKEKLKNKK

-556 GKPADIPNGW
+556 GKTADIPNGW
-566 ENEQLKDYTKGKPL
+566 KNEQLESHTKGKPL
-580 LTLSLLNLD
+580 LALSLLKLD

-594 PLKLNNSLKL
+594 PLKLNNNLKL
-604 YEIKDDGN
+604 YEIKDDGS
-612 IQEVVDDYNIEL
+612 IQEVIDDYNAGL
-624 AKYGLKVVSGKLNAK
+624 FKYGLKVVSGKLNAK

-665 NKLKT
+665 NELKT
-670 NTNKEIDKLPN
+670 NTNKEIDKLSN
-681 LSTEEKTKYK
+681 LSNEEKTKYK
-691 SRVNSAT
+691 NRVNSAT
-698 TKAEVEKIL
+698 TKADIEKIL
-707 KEAKDADDK
+707 K

-741 HSDTASMGE
+741 HYDTASMGE
-750 KALDGNAIVRKK
+750 KALDGNVIVRKK

-767 YEVAFKGLEFM
+767 YEVSFKGLEFM

-830 ENTINIE
+830 EDTINIE

-861 RQNARLFLDWSKAK
+861 RQNARLVLDWSKAK

-880 QGNDSDNQGNDSNE
+880 QGNDSNE
-894 VAKRLAGDD
+894 VVKRLAGDD

-951 RKKIGKNVFDEIKR
+951 RNEIGKNVFDEIKR
-965 LNANNVIVVGG
+965 LNANNVIIVGG

-983 VVSDLKN
+983 VVSDLKD

-1026 NGFKNADA
+1026 NGFKNVDA

-1071 MYIIGGRA
+1071 MYIIGGRT

-1093 VEYERLAG
+1093 IEYERLAG

>member
-1 MSIKACCS
+1 
-9 YINITINN
+9 
-17 RVSYRKENKM
+17 M

-43 AIGNINIRAEAND
+43 AIGYINIRAEAND
-56 DVIDYISP
+56 DVIDYIAP
-64 NEAYSNFKD
+64 NEAYSNFAD
-73 KSFFYKVRYNSVFAG
+73 KSFFYKVRYNSVFEG
-88 YDLGTYIAWYANL
+88 RNLGTYIAWYANL
-101 EDYGFKGVKKGFFD
+101 EDYEIPGVKKGLFD

-128 EDTGAVVQTYKSM
+128 EDTGVVEQTYKSM
-141 INADARD
+141 INADAQD
-148 GQNRDFMNMPTF
+148 EQNRDFMNISMY
-160 NLSSLDY
+160 NLNSLDY

-180 KNTPIKFMPERD
+180 KNMPIKFMPERE

-217 WMANLSRV
+217 WMAKLSRE

-231 KVYLTTYEKSK
+231 KVYLTTSEKGK
-242 IEEIKYSYK
+242 TEEFKYSYK
-251 IAGKEIIK
+251 IANKEIIK

-267 EHYDYDGEKIT
+267 EHYDYDGEKII
-278 YKLKEAEIQLDKLTQ
+278 YKLKEAEIQLDRLTQ

-307 NRNGTFK
+307 NHNGTFK
-314 LEIMIDPS
+314 MEVMIDPS
-322 FHSDFSS
+322 FDSDFSS
-329 DTIGLKKLNIRG
+329 DTIGLKKLTIMG
-341 YPLFLSKKPYT
+341 YPFGYS
-352 KKIEDLFTKQIFANS
+352 KKIEDLFTKQIFDNS
-367 DSSDNI
+367 DGSHNK

-385 DQYRY
+385 DEYRY
-390 TIDGSDPTID
+390 TIDGSEPTIN

-415 QGLPTYNLSINESK
+415 QGLPTYNLFINESK

-436 ISNQYLE
+436 ISNQYLD

-455 DGQPSSGI
+455 DGQPSSKV
-463 FSYELKVNKRSID
+463 FTYDLKVSKRSID
-476 VATNLKVVKIKFN
+476 VASDLKVVKIKFN

-503 RYVFDEN
+503 SYVFDN
-510 MGIAPLYYDTR
+510 TGIAPLYYDTR
-521 AEIKKI
+521 AEINKI
-527 NITDTIKEKLKNKK
+527 DIDNTIKEKLKNKK

-556 GKPADIPNGW
+556 GKTADIPNGW
-566 ENEQLKDYTKGKPL
+566 KNEQLESHTKGKPL
-580 LTLSLLNLD
+580 LALSLLKLD

-594 PLKLNNSLKL
+594 PLKLNNNLKL
-604 YEIKDDGN
+604 YEIKDDGS
-612 IQEVVDDYNIEL
+612 IQEVIDDYNAGL
-624 AKYGLKVVSGKLNAK
+624 FKYGLKVVSGKLNAK

-665 NKLKT
+665 NELKT
-670 NTNKEIDKLPN
+670 NTNKEIDKLSN
-681 LSTEEKTKYK
+681 LSNEEKTKYK
-691 SRVNSAT
+691 NRVNSAT

-707 KEAKDADDK
+707 K

-750 KALDGNAIVRKK
+750 KALDGNVIVRKK

-767 YEVAFKGLEFM
+767 YEVSFKGLEFM

-830 ENTINIE
+830 EDTINIE

-846 KNNAQSYDDIVKGAG
+846 KNNAQSYDDIVKGVG
-861 RQNARLFLDWSKAK
+861 RQNARLVLDWSKAK
-875 KVEDN
+875 KVD
-880 QGNDSDNQGNDSNE
+880 DNQGNDSNE
-894 VAKRLAGDD
+894 VVKRLAGDD

-951 RKKIGKNVFDEIKR
+951 RNEIGKNVFDEIKR

-983 VVSDLKN
+983 VVSDLKD

-1026 NGFKNADA
+1026 NGFKNVDA

-1071 MYIIGGRA
+1071 MYIIGGRT

-1093 VEYERLAG
+1093 IEYERLAG

>member
-1 MSIKACCS
+1 
-9 YINITINN
+9 
-17 RVSYRKENKM
+17 M

-43 AIGNINIRAEAND
+43 AIGYINIRAEAND
-56 DVIDYISP
+56 DVIDYIAP
-64 NEAYSNFKD
+64 NEAYSNFAD
-73 KSFFYKVRYNSVFAG
+73 KSFFYKVRYNSVFEG
-88 YDLGTYIAWYANL
+88 EGKDLGTYIAWYANL
-101 EDYGFKGVKKGFFD
+101 EDYGITGVKKGLFD

-121 IVHEVKD
+121 IVHEEKD
-128 EDTGAVVQTYKSM
+128 EDTGVVEQTYKSM
-141 INADARD
+141 INADAQD
-148 GQNRDFMNMPTF
+148 EQNRDFMNISAY
-160 NLSSLDY
+160 NLNSLDY

-180 KNTPIKFMPERD
+180 KNTPIKFMPERE

-217 WMANLSRV
+217 WMAKLSRE

-231 KVYLTTYEKSK
+231 KVYLTTSEKRNR
-242 IEEIKYSYK
+242 EEFNKEEFKYSYK
-251 IAGKEIIK
+251 IANKEIIK

-267 EHYDYDGEKIT
+267 EHYDYDGKKII

-293 YINIDLKKENYPNT
+293 YINIDLNKENYPNT
-307 NRNGTFK
+307 NHNGTFK
-314 LEIMIDPS
+314 MEVMIDPS
-322 FHSDFSS
+322 FDSDFSS
-329 DTIGLKKLNIRG
+329 DTIGLKKLTIMG
-341 YPLFLSKKPYT
+341 YPFGYS
-352 KKIEDLFTKQIFANS
+352 KKIEDLFVKQIFDNS
-367 DSSDNI
+367 DGSENE

-385 DQYRY
+385 DEYRY
-390 TIDGSDPTID
+390 TIDGSEPTIN
-400 SKELYYFGDAYDKDG
+400 SKELYYSGDAYNKDG
-415 QGLPTYNLSINESK
+415 QGMPTYKLSINESK

-436 ISNQYLE
+436 ISNQYLD

-455 DGQPSSGI
+455 DGQPSSKI
-463 FSYELKVNKRSID
+463 FTYDLKVSKRSID
-476 VATNLKVVKIKFN
+476 VASDLKVVKIKFN

-503 RYVFDEN
+503 AYVFDN
-510 MGIAPLYYDTR
+510 TGIAPLYYDTR
-521 AEIKKI
+521 AEINKI
-527 NITDTIKEKLKNKK
+527 DIDNTIKEKLKNKK

-556 GKPADIPNGW
+556 GKTADIPNGW
-566 ENEQLKDYTKGKPL
+566 KNEQLESHTKGKPL
-580 LTLSLLNLD
+580 LALSLLKLD

-594 PLKLNNSLKL
+594 PLKLNNNLKL
-604 YEIKDDGN
+604 YEIKDDGS
-612 IQEVVDDYNIEL
+612 IQEVIDDYNAGL
-624 AKYGLKVVSGKLNAK
+624 FKYGLKVVSGKLNAK

-665 NKLKT
+665 NELKT
-670 NTNKEIDKLPN
+670 NTNKEIDKLSN
-681 LSTEEKTKYK
+681 LSNEEKTKYK
-691 SRVNSAT
+691 NRVNSAT

-707 KEAKDADDK
+707 K

-750 KALDGNAIVRKK
+750 KALDGNVIVRKK

-767 YEVAFKGLEFM
+767 YEVSFKGLEFM

-830 ENTINIE
+830 EDTIHIE

-846 KNNAQSYDDIVKGAG
+846 KNNAQSYEDIVKGAG
-861 RQNARLFLDWSKAK
+861 RQNARLVLDWSKAK

-880 QGNDSDNQGNDSNE
+880 QGNDSNE
-894 VAKRLAGDD
+894 VVKRLAGDD

-951 RKKIGKNVFDEIKR
+951 RNEIGKNVFDEIKR

-983 VVSDLKN
+983 VVSDLKD

-1026 NGFKNADA
+1026 NGFKNVDA

-1060 KNIVGDSNIKK
+1060 KNIVEDSNIKK
-1071 MYIIGGRA
+1071 MYIIGGRT

-1093 VEYERLAG
+1093 IEYERLAG

>member
-1 MSIKACCS
+1 
-9 YINITINN
+9 
-17 RVSYRKENKM
+17 M

-43 AIGNINIRAEAND
+43 AIGYINVRAEAND
-56 DVIDYISP
+56 DVIDYIAP
-64 NEAYSNFKD
+64 NEAYSNFAD
-73 KSFFYKVRYNSVFAG
+73 KSFFYKVRYNSVFNG
-88 YDLGTYIAWYANL
+88 RNLGTYIAWYANL
-101 EDYGFKGVKKGFFD
+101 EDYGIPGVKKGLFD

-121 IVHEVKD
+121 IVHEEKD
-128 EDTGAVVQTYKSM
+128 EDTGVVEQTYKSM
-141 INADARD
+141 INADAQD
-148 GQNRDFMNMPTF
+148 EQNRDFMNISAY
-160 NLSSLDY
+160 NLNSLDY

-180 KNTPIKFMPERD
+180 KNTPIKFMPERE

-217 WMANLSRV
+217 WMAKLSRE

-231 KVYLTTYEKSK
+231 KVYLTTSEKGK
-242 IEEIKYSYK
+242 TEEFKYSYK
-251 IAGKEIIK
+251 IANKEIIK

-267 EHYDYDGEKIT
+267 EHYDYYGEKII
-278 YKLKEAEIQLDKLTQ
+278 YKLKEAEIQLDRLTQ
-293 YINIDLKKENYPNT
+293 YINIDLNKENYSNT
-307 NRNGTFK
+307 NHNGTFK
-314 LEIMIDPS
+314 MEVMIDPS
-322 FHSDFSS
+322 FDSDFTS
-329 DTIGLKKLNIRG
+329 DTIGLKKLEITG
-341 YPLFLSKKPYT
+341 YPFGYS
-352 KKIEDLFTKQIFANS
+352 KKIEDLFTEQIFDNS
-367 DSSDNI
+367 DGSENE

-385 DQYRY
+385 DEYRY
-390 TIDGSDPTID
+390 TIDGSEPTIN
-400 SKELYYFGDAYDKDG
+400 SKELYYSGDAYNKDG
-415 QGLPTYNLSINESK
+415 QGMPTYKLSINESK

-436 ISNQYLE
+436 ISNQYLD

-455 DGQPSSGI
+455 DGQPSSKV
-463 FSYELKVNKRSID
+463 FTYDLKVSKRSID
-476 VATNLKVVKIKFN
+476 VASDLKVVKIKFN

-503 RYVFDEN
+503 AYVFDN
-510 MGIAPLYYDTR
+510 TGIAPLYYDTR
-521 AEIKKI
+521 AEINKI
-527 NITDTIKEKLKNKK
+527 DIDNTIKEKLKNKK

-556 GKPADIPNGW
+556 GKTADIPNGW
-566 ENEQLKDYTKGKPL
+566 KNEQLESHTKGKPL
-580 LTLSLLNLD
+580 LALSLLKLD

-594 PLKLNNSLKL
+594 PLKLNNNLKL
-604 YEIKDDGN
+604 YEIKDDGS
-612 IQEVVDDYNIEL
+612 IQEVIDDYNAGL
-624 AKYGLKVVSGKLNAK
+624 FKYGLKVVSGKLNAK

-665 NKLKT
+665 NELKT
-670 NTNKEIDKLPN
+670 NTNKEIDKLSN
-681 LSTEEKTKYK
+681 LSNEEKTKYK
-691 SRVNSAT
+691 NRVNSAT

-707 KEAKDADDK
+707 K

-750 KALDGNAIVRKK
+750 KALDGNVIVRKK

-767 YEVAFKGLEFM
+767 YEVSFKGLEFM

-830 ENTINIE
+830 EDTINIE

-861 RQNARLFLDWSKAK
+861 RQNARLVLDWSKAK

-880 QGNDSDNQGNDSNE
+880 QGNDSNE
-894 VAKRLAGDD
+894 VVKRLAGDD
-903 RYETA
+903 RYETT

-951 RKKIGKNVFDEIKR
+951 RNEIGKNVFDEIKR

-983 VVSDLKN
+983 VVSDLKD

-1026 NGFKNADA
+1026 NGFKNVDA

-1071 MYIIGGRA
+1071 MYIIGGRT

-1093 VEYERLAG
+1093 IEYERLAG

>member
-1 MSIKACCS
+1 MFKF
-9 YINITINN
+9 
-17 RVSYRKENKM
+17 
-27 LKKISSILLA
+27 KKIASSVLA
-37 TTMLFT
+37 TVLFFSGT
-43 AIGNINIRAEAND
+43 VSVVSFAD
-56 DVIDYISP
+56 DGDNQIDFLIPEY
-64 NEAYSNFKD
+64 AYSNLKD
-73 KSFFYKVRYNSVFAG
+73 KSFFHEVRPKYRALIESTVFNYNLPTYITKMTFGDKAIPLIVGDDVSGKKDVFSQETLITPLMGDQVDVEYGIYNNIQKKFISKKTTRVNFMEDTEDLPMDSEYPNFSEGESKVARFVDGSNYWLGTVKKENGGYKV
-88 YDLGTYIAWYANL
+88 TI
-101 EDYGFKGVKKGFFD
+101 
-115 EENPDR
+115 
-121 IVHEVKD
+121 EV
-128 EDTGAVVQTYKSM
+128 
-141 INADARD
+141 
-148 GQNRDFMNMPTF
+148 
-160 NLSSLDY
+160 
-167 GLYNKITKKFVSK
+167 
-180 KNTPIKFMPERD
+180 
-192 LSDVAYP
+192 DV
-199 EIADGQS
+199 
-206 KTVRLVCKDKY
+206 
-217 WMANLSRV
+217 
-225 GDKYKI
+225 
-231 KVYLTTYEKSK
+231 KSK
-242 IEEIKYSYK
+242 HDKNMGTISDYYMGGEKLEPKD
-251 IAGKEIIK
+251 IK
-259 EDAQEKTV
+259 EDV
-267 EHYDYDGEKIT
+267 ETDSSLGGKFKASTGKIELVIKNLRDPIEITRKVTLTNNEPRGES
-278 YKLKEAEIQLDKLTQ
+278 KLNL
-293 YINIDLKKENYPNT
+293 
-307 NRNGTFK
+307 R
-314 LEIMIDPS
+314 IDPS
-322 FHSDFSS
+322 FDEKSFKEDSIMMESKSISGFPYEGKMIDSGHEYFLEDKFNNGPN
-329 DTIGLKKLNIRG
+329 TISMYFMKE
-341 YPLFLSKKPYT
+341 S
-352 KKIEDLFTKQIFANS
+352 
-367 DSSDNI
+367 
-373 FSFRKNGGYNVE
+373 GYNYK
-385 DQYRY
+385 DIYKY
-390 TIDGSDPTID
+390 TIDGTEPT
-400 SKELYYFGDAYDKDG
+400 L
-415 QGLPTYNLSINESK
+415 ESK
-429 NGVGREG
+429 VLSLKGPFKTLKISSDQGEIEGVGTELIYG
-436 ISNQYLE
+436 KYPD
-443 GGKLT
+443 GGKLK
-448 IKVRSFR
+448 IKIKSFR
-455 DGQPSSGI
+455 DGKPNSKTFVHTLTLDKLNVSSLEKEISLNGVKHI
-463 FSYELKVNKRSID
+463 SRIGVYENLFMKSIERTIYADTSID
-476 VATNLKVVKIKFN
+476 IKNINLDEKI
-489 GQSKSFDLANIGIN
+489 
-503 RYVFDEN
+503 
-510 MGIAPLYYDTR
+510 
-521 AEIKKI
+521 IKKI
-527 NITDTIKEKLKNKK
+527 NAKN
-541 IGRYYPLSISLLDKD
+541 IGRIYPVQISLVDSV
-556 GKPADIPNGW
+556 GQAADIPFGW
-566 ENEQLKDYTKGKPL
+566 NNEYINKKAEGKPILFTMIETLTENELKPIKIG
-580 LTLSLLNLD
+580 NG
-589 ENEVE
+589 NEISIYEVSEGGDIEKVE
-594 PLKLNNSLKL
+594 A
-604 YEIKDDGN
+604 EIKVVNKSIN
-612 IQEVVDDYNIEL
+612 I
-624 AKYGLKVVSGKLNAK
+624 KLPTK
-639 IPIDKPVSKY
+639 KPTSKY
-649 IMAEENS
+649 IIAEENS
-656 YTEPVVEDL
+656 YDKELDESKTTAKSEIDKLSKLSNEEKTKYKNRINNATTKAEVEKILKEAKEANDKTVIEDL
-665 NKLKT
+665 DKLKT
-670 NTNKEIDKLPN
+670 DTNKEIDKLSK
-681 LSTEEKTKYK
+681 LSNEEKTKYK
-691 SRVNSAT
+691 NRVNSAT

-707 KEAKDADDK
+707 KEAK
-716 EAKEANDKEANKA
+716 ETNDKEANKA

-735 VRMLQA
+735 ARMLQA

-750 KALDGNAIVRKK
+750 KALDGNVIVRKK

-767 YEVAFKGLEFM
+767 YEVTFKGLEFM

-830 ENTINIE
+830 EDTINIE

-861 RQNARLFLDWSKAK
+861 RQNARLILDWSKAK
-875 KVEDN
+875 KVD
-880 QGNDSDNQGNDSNE
+880 DNQGNDSNE
-894 VAKRLAGDD
+894 VVKRLAGDD

-951 RKKIGKNVFDEIKR
+951 RNEIGKNVFDEIKR

-995 KRLAGDNR
+995 KRLAGDSR

-1026 NGFKNADA
+1026 NGFKNVDA

-1079 SLPRR
+1079 SLPRK
-1084 IEDNIKALD
+1084 IEDNIKDLNI
-1093 VEYERLAG
+1093 EFERLAG

-1114 AYENSDKVILASGE
+1114 AYSSSDKVILASGE

>member
-1 MSIKACCS
+1 
-9 YINITINN
+9 
-17 RVSYRKENKM
+17 M
-27 LKKISSILLA
+27 LKKISSILLSMA
-37 TTMLFT
+37 MLLT
-43 AIGNINIRAEAND
+43 VTGYINIRAEAND
-56 DVIDYISP
+56 DVIDYIAP
-64 NEAYSNFKD
+64 NEAYSNFAD
-73 KSFFYKVRYNSVFAG
+73 KSFFYKVRYNSVFKG
-88 YDLGTYIAWYANL
+88 EDLGTYIAWYADL
-101 EDYGFKGVKKGFFD
+101 EDYGIPGVKKGLFD

-128 EDTGAVVQTYKSM
+128 EDTGVVEQTYKSM
-141 INADARD
+141 INADAQD
-148 GQNRDFMNMPTF
+148 GQHRDFMNIPIY
-160 NLSSLDY
+160 NLNSLDY

-180 KNTPIKFMPERD
+180 KNMPIKFMPERE

-217 WMANLSRV
+217 WMAKLSRE

-231 KVYLTTYEKSK
+231 KVYLTTSEKRNK
-242 IEEIKYSYK
+242 EEFNEEEFKYSYK
-251 IAGKEIIK
+251 IANKEIIK

-267 EHYDYDGEKIT
+267 EHYDYNGKKII
-278 YKLKEAEIQLDKLTQ
+278 YKLKEAEIQLDRLTQ

-307 NRNGTFK
+307 NHNGTFK

-322 FHSDFSS
+322 FDSDFSS
-329 DTIGLKKLNIRG
+329 DTIGLKELEIMG
-341 YPLFLSKKPYT
+341 YPFGYS
-352 KKIEDLFTKQIFANS
+352 KKIEDLFTKQIFDNS
-367 DSSDNI
+367 FGSHNK

-385 DQYRY
+385 DEYRY
-390 TIDGSDPTID
+390 TIDGSEPTIN

-415 QGLPTYNLSINESK
+415 QGLPTYNLFINESE

-436 ISNQYLE
+436 ISNQYLD

-455 DGQPSSGI
+455 DGQPSSKV
-463 FSYELKVNKRSID
+463 FTYDLKVSKRSIN
-476 VATNLKVVKIKFN
+476 VASDLKVVKIKFN

-503 RYVFDEN
+503 YYVFDEGG
-510 MGIAPLYYDTR
+510 GIAPLYYDTR
-521 AEIKKI
+521 AEINKI
-527 NITDTIKEKLKNKK
+527 DIDNTIKENLKNKK

-556 GKPADIPNGW
+556 GKTADIPNGW
-566 ENEQLKDYTKGKPL
+566 ENEQLKPHTKGKPL
-580 LTLSLLNLD
+580 LTLSLLKLD

-594 PLKLNNSLKL
+594 PLKLNNNLKL
-604 YEIKDDGN
+604 YEIKDDGS
-612 IQEVVDDYNIEL
+612 IQEVIDDYN
-624 AKYGLKVVSGKLNAK
+624 AGPFKYGLKVVSGKLNAK

-665 NKLKT
+665 NELKT
-670 NTNKEIDKLPN
+670 NTNKEIDKLSN

-691 SRVNSAT
+691 NRVNSAT

-707 KEAKDADDK
+707 K

-735 VRMLQA
+735 ARMLQA

-750 KALDGNAIVRKK
+750 KALDGNVIVRKK

-767 YEVAFKGLEFM
+767 YEVTFKGLEFM

-861 RQNARLFLDWSKAK
+861 RQNARLVLDWSKAK

-880 QGNDSDNQGNDSNE
+880 QGNDSNE
-894 VAKRLAGDD
+894 VVKRLAGDD

-951 RKKIGKNVFDEIKR
+951 RNEIGKNVFDEIKR

-1026 NGFKNADA
+1026 NGFKNVDA

-1071 MYIIGGRA
+1071 MYIIGGRT
-1079 SLPRR
+1079 SLPRK
-1084 IEDNIKALD
+1084 IEDNIKDLNI
-1093 VEYERLAG
+1093 EFERLAG

-1114 AYENSDKVILASGE
+1114 AYSSSDKVILASGE

>member
-1 MSIKACCS
+1 
-9 YINITINN
+9 
-17 RVSYRKENKM
+17 M

-43 AIGNINIRAEAND
+43 ATGYINIRAEAND
-56 DVIDYISP
+56 DVIDYIAP
-64 NEAYSNFKD
+64 NEAYSNFAD
-73 KSFFYKVRYNSVFAG
+73 KSFFYKVRYNSVFEG
-88 YDLGTYIAWYANL
+88 EGKDLGTYIAWYANL
-101 EDYGFKGVKKGFFD
+101 EDYGITGVKKGLFD

-121 IVHEVKD
+121 IVHEEKD
-128 EDTGAVVQTYKSM
+128 EDTGVVEQTYKSM
-141 INADARD
+141 INADAQD
-148 GQNRDFMNMPTF
+148 EQNRDFMNISAY
-160 NLSSLDY
+160 NLNSLDY

-180 KNTPIKFMPERD
+180 KNTPIKFMPERE

-217 WMANLSRV
+217 WMAKLSRE

-231 KVYLTTYEKSK
+231 KVYLTTSEKRNR
-242 IEEIKYSYK
+242 EEFNKEEFKYSYK
-251 IAGKEIIK
+251 IANKEIIK

-267 EHYDYDGEKIT
+267 EHYDYDGKKII

-293 YINIDLKKENYPNT
+293 YINIDLNKENYPNT
-307 NRNGTFK
+307 NHNGTFK
-314 LEIMIDPS
+314 MEVMIDPS
-322 FHSDFSS
+322 FDSDFSS
-329 DTIGLKKLNIRG
+329 DTIGLKKLTIMG
-341 YPLFLSKKPYT
+341 YPFGYS
-352 KKIEDLFTKQIFANS
+352 KKIEDLFVKQIFDNS
-367 DSSDNI
+367 DGSDNK

-385 DQYRY
+385 DEYRY
-390 TIDGSDPTID
+390 TIDGSDPTIN

-415 QGLPTYNLSINESK
+415 QGLPTYNLSINESE

-436 ISNQYLE
+436 ISNQYLD

-455 DGQPSSGI
+455 DGQPSSKV
-463 FSYELKVNKRSID
+463 FTYDLKVSKRSID
-476 VATNLKVVKIKFN
+476 VASDLKVVKIKFN

-503 RYVFDEN
+503 SYVFDN
-510 MGIAPLYYDTR
+510 AGIAPLYYDTR
-521 AEIKKI
+521 AEINKI
-527 NITDTIKEKLKNKK
+527 DIDNTIKEKLKNKK

-556 GKPADIPNGW
+556 GKTADIPNGW
-566 ENEQLKDYTKGKPL
+566 KNEQLKTYTKGKPL
-580 LTLSLLNLD
+580 LALSLLKLD

-594 PLKLNNSLKL
+594 PLKLNNNLKL
-604 YEIKDDGN
+604 YEIKDDGS
-612 IQEVVDDYNIEL
+612 IQEVVDDYNKGL
-624 AKYGLKVVSGKLNAK
+624 AKYGLKVVSGKLNAR

-649 IMAEENS
+649 IIAEENS

-665 NKLKT
+665 NELKT
-670 NTNKEIDKLPN
+670 NTNKEIDKLSN
-681 LSTEEKTKYK
+681 LSNEEKTKYK
-691 SRVNSAT
+691 NRVNSAT

-707 KEAKDADDK
+707 K

-750 KALDGNAIVRKK
+750 KALDGNVIVRKK

-767 YEVAFKGLEFM
+767 YEVSFKGLEFM

-830 ENTINIE
+830 EDTINIE

-861 RQNARLFLDWSKAK
+861 RQNARLVLDWSKAK
-875 KVEDN
+875 KVD
-880 QGNDSDNQGNDSNE
+880 DNQGNDSNE
-894 VAKRLAGDD
+894 VVKRLAGDD

-951 RKKIGKNVFDEIKR
+951 RNEIGKNVFDEIKR

-983 VVSDLKN
+983 VVSDLKD

-1026 NGFKNADA
+1026 NGFKNVDA

-1060 KNIVGDSNIKK
+1060 KNIVEDSNIKK
-1071 MYIIGGRA
+1071 MYIIGGRT

-1093 VEYERLAG
+1093 IEYERLAG

>member
-1 MSIKACCS
+1 
-9 YINITINN
+9 
-17 RVSYRKENKM
+17 M

-37 TTMLFT
+37 TTMLLT
-43 AIGNINIRAEAND
+43 AIGYINVRAEAND
-56 DVIDYISP
+56 DVIDYIAP
-64 NEAYSNFKD
+64 NEAYSNFAD
-73 KSFFYKVRYNSVFAG
+73 KSFFYKVRYNSVFNG
-88 YDLGTYIAWYANL
+88 RDLGTYIAWYADL
-101 EDYGFKGVKKGFFD
+101 EDYGIPGVKKGLFD

-121 IVHEVKD
+121 IVHEERD
-128 EDTGAVVQTYKSM
+128 EDTGVVEQTYKSM
-141 INADARD
+141 INADAQD
-148 GQNRDFMNMPTF
+148 EQNRDFMNISMY
-160 NLSSLDY
+160 NLNSLDY
-167 GLYNKITKKFVSK
+167 GFYNKITKKFVSK
-180 KNTPIKFMPERD
+180 KNMPIKFMPERE

-217 WMANLSRV
+217 WMAKLSRE
-225 GDKYKI
+225 GEKYKI
-231 KVYLTTYEKSK
+231 KVYLTTSEKGK
-242 IEEIKYSYK
+242 TEEFKYSYK
-251 IAGKEIIK
+251 IANKEIIK

-267 EHYDYDGEKIT
+267 EHYDYYGEKII
-278 YKLKEAEIQLDKLTQ
+278 YKLKEAEIQLDRLTQ
-293 YINIDLKKENYPNT
+293 YINIDLNKENYTNT
-307 NRNGTFK
+307 NHNGTFK

-322 FHSDFSS
+322 FDSDFSS
-329 DTIGLKKLNIRG
+329 DTIGLKELEIRG
-341 YPLFLSKKPYT
+341 YPFSRQPQKPYT
-352 KKIEDLFTKQIFANS
+352 KKIEDLFTKQIFDNS
-367 DSSDNI
+367 DGSENE

-385 DQYRY
+385 DEYRY
-390 TIDGSDPTID
+390 TIDGSEPTIN
-400 SKELYYFGDAYDKDG
+400 SKELYYSGDAYNKDG
-415 QGLPTYNLSINESK
+415 QGMPTYKLSINESE

-436 ISNQYLE
+436 ISNQYLD

-455 DGQPSSGI
+455 DGQPSSKV
-463 FSYELKVNKRSID
+463 FTYDLKVSKRSID
-476 VATNLKVVKIKFN
+476 VTSDLKVAKIKFN

-503 RYVFDEN
+503 SYVFDN
-510 MGIAPLYYDTR
+510 LGIAPLYYDTR
-521 AEIKKI
+521 AEINKI
-527 NITDTIKEKLKNKK
+527 DIDSTIKENLKNKK

-556 GKPADIPNGW
+556 GKTADIPNGW
-566 ENEQLKDYTKGKPL
+566 KNEQLKPYTKGKPL
-580 LTLSLLNLD
+580 FALSLLKLD

-594 PLKLNNSLKL
+594 PLKLNNNLKL
-604 YEIKDDGN
+604 YEIKDDGS
-612 IQEVVDDYNIEL
+612 IQEVIDDYNEEL
-624 AKYGLKVVSGKLNAK
+624 FKYGLKVVSGKLNAK

-649 IMAEENS
+649 IIAEENS

-670 NTNKEIDKLPN
+670 NTNKEIDKLSN
-681 LSTEEKTKYK
+681 LSNEEKTKYK
-691 SRVNSAT
+691 NRVNSAT
-698 TKAEVEKIL
+698 TKADIEKIL
-707 KEAKDADDK
+707 K

-741 HSDTASMGE
+741 NSDTASMGE
-750 KALDGNAIVRKK
+750 KALDGNVIVRKK

-767 YEVAFKGLEFM
+767 YEVTFKGLEFM

-830 ENTINIE
+830 EDTIHIE

-861 RQNARLFLDWSKAK
+861 RQNARLVLDWSKAK

-880 QGNDSDNQGNDSNE
+880 QGNDSNE
-894 VAKRLAGDD
+894 VVKRLAGDD

-951 RKKIGKNVFDEIKR
+951 RNEIGKNVFDEIKR
-965 LNANNVIVVGG
+965 LNANNVIVVGE

-983 VVSDLKN
+983 VVSDLKD

-1026 NGFKNADA
+1026 NGFKNVDA

-1060 KNIVGDSNIKK
+1060 KNIVEDSNIKK
-1071 MYIIGGRA
+1071 MYIIGGRT

-1093 VEYERLAG
+1093 IEYERLAG

>member
-1 MSIKACCS
+1 
-9 YINITINN
+9 
-17 RVSYRKENKM
+17 M

-37 TTMLFT
+37 TTMLLT
-43 AIGNINIRAEAND
+43 VTGYINIRAEAND
-56 DVIDYISP
+56 GVIDYIAP
-64 NEAYSNFKD
+64 NEAYSNFAD
-73 KSFFYKVRYNSVFAG
+73 KSFFYKVRYNSVFKG
-88 YDLGTYIAWYANL
+88 DYLGTYIAWYADL
-101 EDYGFKGVKKGFFD
+101 EDYGIPGVKKGLFD

-128 EDTGAVVQTYKSM
+128 EDTGVVEQTYKSM
-141 INADARD
+141 INADSQD
-148 GQNRDFMNMPTF
+148 GQHRDFMNISIY
-160 NLSSLDY
+160 NLNSLDY
-167 GLYNKITKKFVSK
+167 GFYNKITKKFVSK
-180 KNTPIKFMPERD
+180 KNMPIKFMPERE

-217 WMANLSRV
+217 WMAKLSRE

-231 KVYLTTYEKSK
+231 KVYLTTSEKRNK
-242 IEEIKYSYK
+242 EEFNEEEFKYSYK
-251 IAGKEIIK
+251 IANKEIIK

-267 EHYDYDGEKIT
+267 EHYDYNGKKII
-278 YKLKEAEIQLDKLTQ
+278 YKLKEAEIQLDRLTQ

-307 NRNGTFK
+307 NHNGTFK
-314 LEIMIDPS
+314 MEVMIDPS
-322 FHSDFSS
+322 FDSDFSS
-329 DTIGLKKLNIRG
+329 DTIGLKKLTIMG
-341 YPLFLSKKPYT
+341 YPFGYS
-352 KKIEDLFTKQIFANS
+352 KKIEDLFTKQIFDNS
-367 DSSDNI
+367 DGSDNK

-385 DQYRY
+385 DEYRY
-390 TIDGSDPTID
+390 TIDGSEPTIN

-415 QGLPTYNLSINESK
+415 QGLPTYNLFINESE

-455 DGQPSSGI
+455 DGQPSSKV
-463 FSYELKVNKRSID
+463 FTYDLKVSKRSID
-476 VATNLKVVKIKFN
+476 VASDPKVVKIKFN

-503 RYVFDEN
+503 LYVFS
-510 MGIAPLYYDTR
+510 GGGVIAPLYYDTR

-527 NITDTIKEKLKNKK
+527 DIDNTIKEKLKNKK

-556 GKPADIPNGW
+556 GKTADIPNGW
-566 ENEQLKDYTKGKPL
+566 ENEQLKSYTKGKPL
-580 LTLSLLNLD
+580 LALSLLKLD

-612 IQEVVDDYNIEL
+612 IQEVIDDYNKGL
-624 AKYGLKVVSGKLNAK
+624 AKYGLKVVSGKLNAR

-665 NKLKT
+665 NELKT
-670 NTNKEIDKLPN
+670 NTNKEIDKLSK
-681 LSTEEKTKYK
+681 LSNEEKTKYK
-691 SRVNSAT
+691 NRVNSAT

-707 KEAKDADDK
+707 K

-735 VRMLQA
+735 ARMLQA

-750 KALDGNAIVRKK
+750 KALDGNVIVRKK

-767 YEVAFKGLEFM
+767 YEVTFKGLEFM

-805 KFMDKNLK
+805 EFMDKNLK
-813 GKQMEFP
+813 GKQMKFP

-861 RQNARLFLDWSKAK
+861 RQNARLILDWSKAK
-875 KVEDN
+875 KVD
-880 QGNDSDNQGNDSNE
+880 DNQGNDSNE
-894 VAKRLAGDD
+894 VVKRLAGDD

-951 RKKIGKNVFDEIKR
+951 RNEIGKNVFDEIKR

-1026 NGFKNADA
+1026 NGFKNVDA

-1079 SLPRR
+1079 SLPRK
-1084 IEDNIKALD
+1084 IEDNIKDLNI
-1093 VEYERLAG
+1093 EFERLAG

-1114 AYENSDKVILASGE
+1114 AYSSSDKVILASGE

>member
-1 MSIKACCS
+1 
-9 YINITINN
+9 
-17 RVSYRKENKM
+17 M

-43 AIGNINIRAEAND
+43 AIGYINIRAEAND
-56 DVIDYISP
+56 DVIDYIAP
-64 NEAYSNFKD
+64 NEAYSNFAD
-73 KSFFYKVRYNSVFAG
+73 KSFFYKVRYNSVFEG
-88 YDLGTYIAWYANL
+88 RNLGTYIAWYANL
-101 EDYGFKGVKKGFFD
+101 EDYGIPGVKKGLFD

-128 EDTGAVVQTYKSM
+128 EDTGVVEQTYKSM
-141 INADARD
+141 INADAQD
-148 GQNRDFMNMPTF
+148 EQNRDFMNISMY
-160 NLSSLDY
+160 NLNSLDY

-180 KNTPIKFMPERD
+180 KNMPIKFMPERE

-217 WMANLSRV
+217 WMAKLSRE

-231 KVYLTTYEKSK
+231 KVYLTTSEKGK
-242 IEEIKYSYK
+242 TEEFKYSYK
-251 IAGKEIIK
+251 IANKEIIK

-267 EHYDYDGEKIT
+267 EHYDYDGEKII
-278 YKLKEAEIQLDKLTQ
+278 YKLKEAEIQLDRLTQ

-307 NRNGTFK
+307 NHNGTFK
-314 LEIMIDPS
+314 MEVMIDPS
-322 FHSDFSS
+322 FDSDFSS
-329 DTIGLKKLNIRG
+329 DTIGLKKLTIMG
-341 YPLFLSKKPYT
+341 YPFGYS
-352 KKIEDLFTKQIFANS
+352 KKIEDLFTKQIFDNS
-367 DSSDNI
+367 DGSHNK

-385 DQYRY
+385 DEYRY
-390 TIDGSDPTID
+390 TIDGSEPTIN

-415 QGLPTYNLSINESK
+415 QGLPTYNLFINESK

-436 ISNQYLE
+436 ISNQYLD

-455 DGQPSSGI
+455 DGQPSSKV
-463 FSYELKVNKRSID
+463 FTYDLKVSKRSID
-476 VATNLKVVKIKFN
+476 VASDLKVVKIKFN

-503 RYVFDEN
+503 SYVFDN
-510 MGIAPLYYDTR
+510 TGIAPLYYDTR
-521 AEIKKI
+521 AEINKI
-527 NITDTIKEKLKNKK
+527 DIDNTIKEKLKNKK

-556 GKPADIPNGW
+556 GKTADIPNGW
-566 ENEQLKDYTKGKPL
+566 KNEQLESHTKGKPL
-580 LTLSLLNLD
+580 LALSLLKLD

-594 PLKLNNSLKL
+594 PLKLNNNLKL
-604 YEIKDDGN
+604 YEIKDDGS
-612 IQEVVDDYNIEL
+612 IQEVIDDYNAGL
-624 AKYGLKVVSGKLNAK
+624 FKYGLKVVSGKLNAK

-665 NKLKT
+665 NELKT
-670 NTNKEIDKLPN
+670 NTNKEIDKLSN
-681 LSTEEKTKYK
+681 LSNEEKTKYK
-691 SRVNSAT
+691 NRVNSAT

-707 KEAKDADDK
+707 K

-750 KALDGNAIVRKK
+750 KALDGNVIVRKK

-767 YEVAFKGLEFM
+767 YEVSFKGLEFM

-830 ENTINIE
+830 EDTINIE

-846 KNNAQSYDDIVKGAG
+846 KNNAQSYDDIVKGVG
-861 RQNARLFLDWSKAK
+861 RQNARLVLDWSKAK
-875 KVEDN
+875 KVD
-880 QGNDSDNQGNDSNE
+880 DNQGNDSNE
-894 VAKRLAGDD
+894 VVKRLAGDD

-951 RKKIGKNVFDEIKR
+951 RNEIGKNVFDEIKR

-983 VVSDLKN
+983 VVSDLKD

-1026 NGFKNADA
+1026 NGFKNVDA

-1071 MYIIGGRA
+1071 VYIIGGRT

-1093 VEYERLAG
+1093 IEYERLAG

>member
-1 MSIKACCS
+1 
-9 YINITINN
+9 
-17 RVSYRKENKM
+17 M

-43 AIGNINIRAEAND
+43 AIGYINVRAEAND
-56 DVIDYISP
+56 DVIDYIAP
-64 NEAYSNFKD
+64 NEAYSNFAD
-73 KSFFYKVRYNSVFAG
+73 KSFFYKVRYNSVFNG
-88 YDLGTYIAWYANL
+88 RNLGTYIAWYANL
-101 EDYGFKGVKKGFFD
+101 EDYGIPGVKKGLFD

-121 IVHEVKD
+121 IVHEEKD
-128 EDTGAVVQTYKSM
+128 EDTGVVEQTYKSM
-141 INADARD
+141 INADAQD
-148 GQNRDFMNMPTF
+148 EQNRDFMNISAY
-160 NLSSLDY
+160 NLNSLDY

-180 KNTPIKFMPERD
+180 KNTPIKFMPERE

-217 WMANLSRV
+217 WMAKLSRE

-231 KVYLTTYEKSK
+231 KVYLTTSEKGK
-242 IEEIKYSYK
+242 TEEFKYSYK
-251 IAGKEIIK
+251 IANKEIIK

-267 EHYDYDGEKIT
+267 EHYDYYGEKII
-278 YKLKEAEIQLDKLTQ
+278 YKLKEAEIQLDRLTQ
-293 YINIDLKKENYPNT
+293 YINIDLNKENYSNT
-307 NRNGTFK
+307 NHNGTFK
-314 LEIMIDPS
+314 MEVMIDPS
-322 FHSDFSS
+322 FDSDFTS
-329 DTIGLKKLNIRG
+329 DTIGLKKLEITG
-341 YPLFLSKKPYT
+341 YPFGYS
-352 KKIEDLFTKQIFANS
+352 KKIEDLFTEQIFDNS
-367 DSSDNI
+367 DGSENE

-385 DQYRY
+385 DEYRY
-390 TIDGSDPTID
+390 TIDGSEPTIN
-400 SKELYYFGDAYDKDG
+400 SKELYYSGDAYNKDG
-415 QGLPTYNLSINESK
+415 QGMPTYKLSINESK

-436 ISNQYLE
+436 ISNQYLD

-455 DGQPSSGI
+455 DGQPSSKV
-463 FSYELKVNKRSID
+463 FTYDLKVSKRSID
-476 VATNLKVVKIKFN
+476 VASDLKVVKIKFN

-503 RYVFDEN
+503 AYVFDN
-510 MGIAPLYYDTR
+510 TGIAPLYYDTR
-521 AEIKKI
+521 AEINKI
-527 NITDTIKEKLKNKK
+527 DIDNTIKEKLKNKK

-556 GKPADIPNGW
+556 GKTADIPNGW
-566 ENEQLKDYTKGKPL
+566 KNEQLESHTKGKPL
-580 LTLSLLNLD
+580 LALSLLKLD

-594 PLKLNNSLKL
+594 PLKLNNNLKL
-604 YEIKDDGN
+604 YEIKDDGS
-612 IQEVVDDYNIEL
+612 IQEVIDDYNAGL
-624 AKYGLKVVSGKLNAK
+624 FKYGLKVVSGKLNAK

-665 NKLKT
+665 NELKT
-670 NTNKEIDKLPN
+670 NTNKEIDKLSN
-681 LSTEEKTKYK
+681 LSNEEKTKYK
-691 SRVNSAT
+691 NRVNSAT
-698 TKAEVEKIL
+698 TKADIEKIL
-707 KEAKDADDK
+707 K

-750 KALDGNAIVRKK
+750 KALDGNVIVRKK

-767 YEVAFKGLEFM
+767 YEVSFKGLEFM

-830 ENTINIE
+830 EDTIHIE

-861 RQNARLFLDWSKAK
+861 RQNARLVLDWSKAK

-880 QGNDSDNQGNDSNE
+880 QGNDSNE
-894 VAKRLAGDD
+894 VVKRLAGDD

-927 TNSADALAASS
+927 TNSEDALAASS

-951 RKKIGKNVFDEIKR
+951 RNEIGKNVFDEIKR

-1026 NGFKNADA
+1026 NGFKNVDA

-1071 MYIIGGRA
+1071 MYIIGGRT

-1093 VEYERLAG
+1093 IEYERLAG

>member
-1 MSIKACCS
+1 
-9 YINITINN
+9 
-17 RVSYRKENKM
+17 M

-43 AIGNINIRAEAND
+43 ATGYINIRAEAND
-56 DVIDYISP
+56 DVIDYIAP
-64 NEAYSNFKD
+64 NEAYSNFAD
-73 KSFFYKVRYNSVFAG
+73 KSFFYKVRYNSVFDG
-88 YDLGTYIAWYANL
+88 RDLGTYIAWYANL
-101 EDYGFKGVKKGFFD
+101 EDYGIPGVKKGLFD

-128 EDTGAVVQTYKSM
+128 EDTGVVEQTYKSM
-141 INADARD
+141 INADAQD
-148 GQNRDFMNMPTF
+148 EQNRDFMNISIY
-160 NLSSLDY
+160 NLNSLDY
-167 GLYNKITKKFVSK
+167 GFYNKITKKFVSK
-180 KNTPIKFMPERD
+180 KNMPIKFMPERE
-192 LSDVAYP
+192 LSEVAYP

-217 WMANLSRV
+217 WMAKLSRE

-231 KVYLTTYEKSK
+231 KVYLTTSEKRNR
-242 IEEIKYSYK
+242 EEFNKEEFKYSYK
-251 IAGKEIIK
+251 IANKEIIK

-267 EHYDYDGEKIT
+267 EHYDYYGEKII
-278 YKLKEAEIQLDKLTQ
+278 YKLKEAEIQLDRLTQ
-293 YINIDLKKENYPNT
+293 YINIDLNKENYSNT
-307 NRNGTFK
+307 NHNGTFK
-314 LEIMIDPS
+314 MEVMIDPS
-322 FHSDFSS
+322 FDSDFTS
-329 DTIGLKKLNIRG
+329 DTIGLKKLEITG
-341 YPLFLSKKPYT
+341 YPFRYS
-352 KKIEDLFTKQIFANS
+352 KKIEDLFTEQIFDNS
-367 DSSDNI
+367 DGSENE

-385 DQYRY
+385 DEYRY
-390 TIDGSDPTID
+390 TIDGSEPTIN
-400 SKELYYFGDAYDKDG
+400 SKELYYSGDAYNKDG
-415 QGLPTYNLSINESK
+415 QGMPTYKLSINESK

-436 ISNQYLE
+436 ISNQYLD

-455 DGQPSSGI
+455 DGQPSSKV
-463 FSYELKVNKRSID
+463 FTYDLKVSKRSID
-476 VATNLKVVKIKFN
+476 VASDLKVVKIKFN

-503 RYVFDEN
+503 NYVFDN
-510 MGIAPLYYDTR
+510 TGIAPLYYDTR
-521 AEIKKI
+521 AEINKI
-527 NITDTIKEKLKNKK
+527 DIDNTIKEKLKNKK

-556 GKPADIPNGW
+556 GKTADIPNGW
-566 ENEQLKDYTKGKPL
+566 KNEQLESHTKGKPL
-580 LTLSLLNLD
+580 LALSLLKLD

-594 PLKLNNSLKL
+594 PLKLNNNLKL
-604 YEIKDDGN
+604 YEIKDDGS
-612 IQEVVDDYNIEL
+612 IQEVIDDYNAGL
-624 AKYGLKVVSGKLNAK
+624 FKYGLKVVSEKLNAK

-649 IMAEENS
+649 IIAEDNS

-665 NKLKT
+665 NELKT
-670 NTNKEIDKLPN
+670 NTNKEIDKLSN
-681 LSTEEKTKYK
+681 LSNEEKTKYK
-691 SRVNSAT
+691 NRVNSAT

-707 KEAKDADDK
+707 K

-750 KALDGNAIVRKK
+750 KALDGNVIVRKK

-767 YEVAFKGLEFM
+767 YEVSFKGLEFM

-830 ENTINIE
+830 EDTINIE

-846 KNNAQSYDDIVKGAG
+846 KNNAQSYDDIVKGVG
-861 RQNARLFLDWSKAK
+861 RQNARLVLDWSKAK
-875 KVEDN
+875 KVD
-880 QGNDSDNQGNDSNE
+880 DNQGNDSNE
-894 VAKRLAGDD
+894 VVKRLAGDD

-951 RKKIGKNVFDEIKR
+951 RNEIGKNVFDEIKR

-983 VVSDLKN
+983 VVSDLKD

-1026 NGFKNADA
+1026 NGFKNVDA

-1060 KNIVGDSNIKK
+1060 KNIVEDSNIKK
-1071 MYIIGGRA
+1071 MYIIGGRT

-1093 VEYERLAG
+1093 IEYERLAG

-1114 AYENSDKVILASGE
+1114 AYENSGKVILASGE

-1168 KKFLLIGGEKTISD
+1168 KKVLLIGGEKTISD

>member
-1 MSIKACCS
+1 
-9 YINITINN
+9 
-17 RVSYRKENKM
+17 M

-43 AIGNINIRAEAND
+43 AIGYINIRAEAND
-56 DVIDYISP
+56 DVIDYIAP
-64 NEAYSNFKD
+64 NEAYSNFAD
-73 KSFFYKVRYNSVFAG
+73 KSFFYKVRYNSVFEG
-88 YDLGTYIAWYANL
+88 RNLGTYIAWYANL
-101 EDYGFKGVKKGFFD
+101 EDYGIPGVKKGLFD

-128 EDTGAVVQTYKSM
+128 EDTGVVEQTYKSM
-141 INADARD
+141 INADAQD
-148 GQNRDFMNMPTF
+148 EQNRDFMNISMY
-160 NLSSLDY
+160 NLNSLDY

-180 KNTPIKFMPERD
+180 KNMPIKFMPERE

-217 WMANLSRV
+217 WMAKLSRE

-231 KVYLTTYEKSK
+231 KVYLTTSEKGK
-242 IEEIKYSYK
+242 TEEFKYSYK
-251 IAGKEIIK
+251 IANKEIIK

-267 EHYDYDGEKIT
+267 EHYDYDGEKII
-278 YKLKEAEIQLDKLTQ
+278 YKLKEAEIQLDRLTQ

-307 NRNGTFK
+307 NHNGTFK
-314 LEIMIDPS
+314 MEVMIDPS
-322 FHSDFSS
+322 FDSDFSS
-329 DTIGLKKLNIRG
+329 DTIGLKKLTIMG
-341 YPLFLSKKPYT
+341 YPFGYS
-352 KKIEDLFTKQIFANS
+352 KKIEDLFTKQIFDNS
-367 DSSDNI
+367 DGSHNK

-385 DQYRY
+385 DEYRY
-390 TIDGSDPTID
+390 TIDGSEPTIN

-415 QGLPTYNLSINESK
+415 QGLPTYNLFINESK

-436 ISNQYLE
+436 ISNQYLD

-455 DGQPSSGI
+455 DGQPSSKV
-463 FSYELKVNKRSID
+463 FTYDLKVSKRSID
-476 VATNLKVVKIKFN
+476 VASDLKVVKIKFN

-503 RYVFDEN
+503 SYVFDN
-510 MGIAPLYYDTR
+510 TGIAPLYYDTR
-521 AEIKKI
+521 AEINKI
-527 NITDTIKEKLKNKK
+527 DIDNTIKEKLKNKK

-556 GKPADIPNGW
+556 GKTADIPNGW
-566 ENEQLKDYTKGKPL
+566 KNEQLESHTKGKPL
-580 LTLSLLNLD
+580 LALSLLKLD

-594 PLKLNNSLKL
+594 PLKLNNNLKL
-604 YEIKDDGN
+604 YEIKDDGS
-612 IQEVVDDYNIEL
+612 IQEVIDDYNAGL
-624 AKYGLKVVSGKLNAK
+624 FKYGLKVVSGKLNAK

-665 NKLKT
+665 NELKT
-670 NTNKEIDKLPN
+670 NTNKEIDKLSN
-681 LSTEEKTKYK
+681 LSNEEKTKYK
-691 SRVNSAT
+691 NRVNSAT

-707 KEAKDADDK
+707 K

-750 KALDGNAIVRKK
+750 KALDGNVIVRKK

-767 YEVAFKGLEFM
+767 YEVSFKGLEFM

-830 ENTINIE
+830 EDTINIE

-846 KNNAQSYDDIVKGAG
+846 KNNAQSYDDIVKGTG
-861 RQNARLFLDWSKAK
+861 RQNARLVLDWSKAK
-875 KVEDN
+875 KVD
-880 QGNDSDNQGNDSNE
+880 DNQGNDSNE
-894 VAKRLAGDD
+894 VVKRLAGDD

-951 RKKIGKNVFDEIKR
+951 RNEIGKNVFDEIKR

-983 VVSDLKN
+983 VVSDLKD

-1026 NGFKNADA
+1026 NGFKNVDA

-1060 KNIVGDSNIKK
+1060 KNIVEDSNIKK
-1071 MYIIGGRA
+1071 MYIIGGRT

-1093 VEYERLAG
+1093 IEYERLAG